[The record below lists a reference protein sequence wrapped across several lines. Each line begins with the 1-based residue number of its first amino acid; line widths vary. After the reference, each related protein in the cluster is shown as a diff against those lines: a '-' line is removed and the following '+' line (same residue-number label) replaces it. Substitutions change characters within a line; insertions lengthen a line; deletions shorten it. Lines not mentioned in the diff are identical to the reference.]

1 MKKKFCLIIALC
13 MAMSVCLGFGLT
25 LTKAN
30 AAETNTVSGL
40 FRMKDGA
47 SVRVGE
53 PYGIRFT
60 TEVGAD
66 YTASLESVH
75 SGKTFKFGTQLKITV
90 DGVTKGMNIEAE
102 KFVDTTEGR
111 LYNTVVTDIPEEF
124 FNTFVTAASY
134 VKVYDG
140 ETLVTTYYADNNG
153 QTRSAAQVASRALA
167 DGKTD
172 AVLSEY
178 VKNAEEFSF
187 GGATG
192 TLMLG
197 KSDLNDYLTV
207 NPSKITP
214 VYRSGDETV
223 ATVDKDGTIT
233 AKKTGEQVLITATL
247 GAKSASC
254 TFTVGNEG
262 IIYQNEEKLGYC
274 GWPTVAKIY
283 DDKLISVWSLR
294 QTHQD
299 PYGKVVGAI
308 SEDNGVTWGEPFTII
323 DTVLDDRD
331 AGVIFWNNK
340 VIVSTVSVSKHIY
353 LNSGNQ
359 EWIDYTNAITDE
371 QEAEALGCK
380 YVIGEMVNGKLTFGE
395 IKKAPAF
402 TPHGMIK
409 LANGDL
415 GYVGYDGY
423 DRETGITKTKITFY
437 SSADG
442 ETWSKVSEVF
452 GANEFL
458 VDKLNEPNAIV
469 LKNGKMI
476 VAVRSESGGI
486 YIAESIDGGVT
497 FSNKRALLPAA
508 ISTPPH
514 LMQMTDGTLVLSYGY
529 RSEPFNIRAIVSK
542 DNGESW
548 SNEIELTSGGVDWD
562 FGYPATIERGNGEL
576 LTVYYQKLSADKK
589 NTALKEI
596 IWTIPENLTY
606 GEKVV
611 ASYDITSAAF
621 VLRTD
626 AQATTLTV
634 GEEGGENVITYSSTA
649 GVWDARAQFSVKML
663 DLVTANRQLGGKA
676 LSLDFKY
683 EGDVSTL
690 QLWCITSEGMKGVT
704 VADLVNNG
712 TATIAYNGYGIG
724 WESVSKG
731 VWYTLYVDLGKFA
744 ANYGEIV
751 YSNTNNSNN
760 CGLQAATISTLK
772 VKGIK
777 FISATDMPALI
788 EAREAFQKF
797 QNCTVTTDAAT
808 GVTTYTAG
816 AGNEY
821 DSRAQFTTVM
831 LNKCV
836 EYYAL
841 TEDYSVSM
849 EFRYTGDVKNMQFWV
864 YKPWPATLTPTLES
878 LVNEGIAIIKKGENQ
893 YRFDQ
898 LVKGEW
904 YTVYVDIHRFGEI
917 VLDGKNNNIGVQ
929 VASLSTIEYK
939 MAKFVPSPEM
949 PIVPFKAVSPS
960 VTLTT
965 ELNNGN
971 VGITTYTNAKADGH
985 WNSRIQLTSAAY
997 IEYVRN
1003 YAAGNKVMSID
1014 LKYEGTVS
1022 EIQFWKMGG
1031 DGGYS
1036 GGTPTFSGLI
1046 SDGTIT
1052 LYKADGTTC
1061 SFSDM
1066 VAGEWYTAKFDMAKF
1081 GALNAGS
1088 GNYGFHMG
1096 CSNATTMQFKNFKF
1110 EDKN

>member
-90 DGVTKGMNIEAE
+90 DGVTRGMNIEAE

-172 AVLSEY
+172 AVLNEY

-223 ATVDKDGTIT
+223 ATVDKDGMIT

-262 IIYQNEEKLGYC
+262 VIYQNEEKLGYC
-274 GWPTVAKIY
+274 GWPSVARIY

-353 LNSGNQ
+353 LNSGNK

-380 YVIGEMVNGKLTFGE
+380 YVIGEMVNGELTFGE

-409 LANGDL
+409 LANGNL

-576 LTVYYQKLSADKK
+576 LTVYYQKLSADKN
-589 NTALKEI
+589 NTALKEV

-606 GEKVV
+606 GDKAVV
-611 ASYDITSAAF
+611 TNDVTSAAF
-621 VLRTD
+621 ALRAD

-634 GEEGGENVITYSSTA
+634 GEEGGENVITYASTA
-649 GVWDARAQFSVKML
+649 SGVWDARAQFSGKML

-676 LSLDFKY
+676 LTLDFKY

-690 QLWCITSEGMKGVT
+690 QLWYYTPGIAAKTLKELIDDK
-704 VADLVNNG
+704 VATL
-712 TATIAYNGYGIG
+712 AHNGYSIG
-724 WESVSKG
+724 WERVSKG
-731 VWYTLYVDLGKFA
+731 VWYTLYVDLDKFA
-744 ANYGEIV
+744 TKYGEIV
-751 YSNTNNSNN
+751 YSASGNN

-772 VKGIK
+772 VKGIG
-777 FISATDMPALI
+777 FISTAEIPALT
-788 EAREAFQKF
+788 EAIDAFQKLET
-797 QNCTVTTDAAT
+797 CTITTDAAT
-808 GVTTYTAG
+808 GITTYTG
-816 AGNEY
+816 GGSG
-821 DSRAQFTTVM
+821 DWQSRAQFTTVM
-831 LNKCV
+831 FNKCV

-841 TEDYSVSM
+841 TEDYFVSM
-849 EFRYTGDVKNMQFWV
+849 EFRYTGDVKDIQFWV
-864 YKPWPATLTPTLES
+864 YAPSVTLTPTLNS
-878 LVNEGIAIIKKGENQ
+878 LIDAGTAIVVADG
-893 YRFDQ
+893 YRFSFGE
-898 LVKGEW
+898 LVKDKW
-904 YTVYVDIHRFGEI
+904 YKIYIDIHKFGAIEI
-917 VLDGKNNNIGVQ
+917 RDPNIGVQ
-929 VASLSTIEYK
+929 VASQTSIQYK
-939 MAKFVPSPEM
+939 MPKFVKNSDIPDAK
-949 PIVPFKAVSPS
+949 VLFPFKAVSPS
-960 VTLTT
+960 VTITT
-965 ELNNGN
+965 ELNNGDA
-971 VGITTYTNAKADGH
+971 ITTYTNTIDNNH
-985 WNSRIQLTSAAY
+985 WDSRIQLTSVAY
-997 IEYVRN
+997 GEYVRN
-1003 YAAGNKVMSID
+1003 YAAGNKVMAFD
-1014 LKYEGTVS
+1014 FKYEGTVS

-1061 SFSDM
+1061 SFADM

>member
-1 MKKKFCLIIALC
+1 MKKKVCLIIALC
-13 MAMSVCLGFGLT
+13 MAMSVCLGLGFT
-25 LTKAN
+25 QTKAN
-30 AAETNTVSGL
+30 AAETNAVSGL

-47 SVRVGE
+47 SVRVVE

-60 TEVGAD
+60 TEVGND

-75 SGKTFKFGTQLKITV
+75 SGKTFKFGTLLKITV
-90 DGVTKGMNIEAE
+90 DGATKGMNIDAE
-102 KFVDTTEGR
+102 KFVDTTDGR
-111 LYNTVVTDIPEEF
+111 LYNTVVTDIPEGF
-124 FNTFVTAASY
+124 FNTFITAESY

-153 QTRSAAQVASRALA
+153 QTRSAAQVASGALA

-172 AVLSEY
+172 AVLSQY
-178 VKNAEEFSF
+178 VKNVEDFSF

-214 VYRSGDETV
+214 VYKSGDETV
-223 ATVDKDGTIT
+223 ATVDKNGIIT

-247 GAKSASC
+247 GTKSASC

-262 IIYQNEEKLGYC
+262 VIYQSEEKLGYC

-308 SEDNGVTWGEPFTII
+308 SEDNGVTWSEPFTII

-340 VIVSTVSVSKHIY
+340 VIVSTFSVSKHIY

-359 EWIDYTNAITDE
+359 EWKDYTNAITDA
-371 QEAEALGCK
+371 QEAEALGFK
-380 YVIGEMVNGKLTFGE
+380 YVIGEMVNGELTFGE

-409 LANGDL
+409 LANGNL
-415 GYVGYDGY
+415 GYVGYDNY
-423 DRETGITKTKITFY
+423 DITTGVKNSRVALF

-452 GANEFL
+452 GINEVL
-458 VDKLNEPNAIV
+458 VDQLNEPNAIV

-486 YIAESIDGGVT
+486 YIAESADDGVT

-508 ISTPPH
+508 KSTPPH
-514 LMQMTDGTLVLSYGY
+514 LMQVTDGTLVLSYGY
-529 RSEPFNIRAIVSK
+529 RSAPYNIRAIVSK

-562 FGYPATIERGNGEL
+562 FGYPSTIERGNGEL

-589 NTALKEI
+589 NTALKEV

-606 GEKVV
+606 GEKAV
-611 ASYDITSAAF
+611 ATYDVTSAAF
-621 VLRTD
+621 ALRTD
-626 AQATTLTV
+626 ANATTLNV
-634 GEEGGENVITYSSTA
+634 GEEGGENVITYASTA
-649 GVWDARAQFSVKML
+649 SNVWDARAQLSGKML

-676 LSLDFKY
+676 LTLDFKY
-683 EGDVSTL
+683 EGDVSDL
-690 QLWCITSEGMKGVT
+690 QLWYYTP
-704 VADLVNNG
+704 G
-712 TATIAYNGYGIG
+712 TAAKTLKELIDDKVATLAHNGYSIG
-724 WESVSKG
+724 WERVSKG
-731 VWYTLYVDLGKFA
+731 VWYTLYVDLDKFA
-744 ANYGEIV
+744 TTYGEIV
-751 YSNTNNSNN
+751 YTASGNN

-772 VKGIK
+772 VKGIE
-777 FISATDMPALI
+777 FISAADIPALT
-788 EAREAFQKF
+788 EAIDAFQKF
-797 QNCTVTTDAAT
+797 QNCTVETDAET
-808 GVTTYTAG
+808 GITTYTG
-816 AGNEY
+816 LSDDWG
-821 DSRAQFTTVM
+821 SRAQFTTVM
-831 LNKCV
+831 FNKCV

-864 YKPWPATLTPTLES
+864 YTPSGTQEPTLNS
-878 LVNEGIAIIKKGENQ
+878 LIDAGTAIVVADG
-893 YRFDQ
+893 YRFS
-898 LVKGEW
+898 
-904 YTVYVDIHRFGEI
+904 FGEI
-917 VLDGKNNNIGVQ
+917 VKDKWYKVYIDIHKFGAIKISDPNIGVQ
-929 VASLSTIEYK
+929 VASQTSIQYK
-939 MAKFVPSPEM
+939 MPEFVKSSDIPDAK
-949 PIVPFKAVSPS
+949 VPFPFNAVSPS

-965 ELNNGN
+965 ELNNGDA
-971 VGITTYTNAKADGH
+971 ITTYTNKPDDDQH
-985 WNSRIQLTSAAY
+985 WNSRVQLTPVAY
-997 IEYVRN
+997 GEYSKN
-1003 YAAGNKVMSID
+1003 YAVGNKVMSID
-1014 LKYEGTVS
+1014 FKYEGTKS
-1022 EIQFWKMGG
+1022 DIYFWRMTAT
-1031 DGGYS
+1031 GGY
-1036 GGTPTFSGLI
+1036 GTESWFSNMI

-1061 SFSDM
+1061 SFADV
-1066 VAGEWYTAKFDMAKF
+1066 VADEWYTAKFDMAKF
-1081 GALNAGS
+1081 GALGTD
-1088 GNYGFHMG
+1088 GTDKYGFHMG
-1096 CSNATTMQFKNFKF
+1096 CSNVTTMQFKNFKF

>member
-13 MAMSVCLGFGLT
+13 MAMSVCLGLGFT
-25 LTKAN
+25 QTKAN
-30 AAETNTVSGL
+30 AAETNAVSGL

-47 SVRVGE
+47 SVRVVE

-60 TEVGAD
+60 TEVGND

-75 SGKTFKFGTQLKITV
+75 SGKTFKFGTLLKITV
-90 DGVTKGMNIEAE
+90 DGVTKGMNIDAE
-102 KFVDTTEGR
+102 KFVDTTDGR
-111 LYNTVVTDIPEEF
+111 LYNTVVTDIPEGF
-124 FNTFVTAASY
+124 FNTFITAESY

-153 QTRSAAQVASRALA
+153 QTRSAAQVASGALA

-178 VKNAEEFSF
+178 VKNVEDFSF

-197 KSDLNDYLTV
+197 KSDLNDYLTI

-214 VYRSGDETV
+214 VYKSGDETV
-223 ATVDKDGTIT
+223 ATVDKNGIIT

-247 GAKSASC
+247 GTKSASC

-262 IIYQNEEKLGYC
+262 VIYQSEEKLGYC

-283 DDKLISVWSLR
+283 DGKLISVWSLR

-308 SEDNGVTWGEPFTII
+308 SEDNGVTWSEPFTII

-340 VIVSTVSVSKHIY
+340 VIVSTFSVSKHIY

-359 EWIDYTNAITDE
+359 EWIDYTNAITDA
-371 QEAEALGCK
+371 QEAEALGLK
-380 YVIGEMVNGKLTFGE
+380 YVIGEMVNGELTFGE

-415 GYVGYDGY
+415 GYVGYDNY
-423 DRETGITKTKITFY
+423 DITTGVKNSRVAFF

-452 GANEFL
+452 GTNEVL
-458 VDKLNEPNAIV
+458 VDQLNEPNAIV

-486 YIAESIDGGVT
+486 YIAESTDDGVT

-508 ISTPPH
+508 KSTPPH
-514 LMQMTDGTLVLSYGY
+514 LMQTTDGTLVLSYGY
-529 RSEPFNIRAIVSK
+529 RSAPYNIRAIVSK

-589 NTALKEI
+589 NTALKEV

-621 VLRTD
+621 CLKSRSK
-626 AQATTLTV
+626 ATLDV
-634 GEEGGENVITYSSTA
+634 NEENGEKVITYTSTIKDHWNERVELT
-649 GVWDARAQFSVKML
+649 GKML
-663 DLVTANRQLGGKA
+663 DLIVANREIGGKA
-676 LSLDFKY
+676 LTLDFKY
-683 EGDVSTL
+683 EGDVDTL
-690 QLWCITSEGMKGVT
+690 QLWYYKPGVT
-704 VADLVNNG
+704 AKTLKELIDDKVATL
-712 TATIAYNGYGIG
+712 AHNGYNIG
-724 WESVSKG
+724 WERVLKG
-731 VWYTLYVDLGKFA
+731 VWYTLYVDLDKFA
-744 ANYGEIV
+744 TTYGEIV
-751 YSNTNNSNN
+751 YSASGND
-760 CGLQAATISTLK
+760 CGLQAATKSTLK
-772 VKGIK
+772 VKGIE
-777 FISATDMPALI
+777 FISLSDIPALTETI
-788 EAREAFQKF
+788 DAFQKF

-816 AGNEY
+816 ASSEW
-821 DSRAQFTTVM
+821 DSRAQFTTAM
-831 LNKCV
+831 FNKCV

-841 TEDYSVSM
+841 TEDYSVSI

-864 YKPWPATLTPTLES
+864 YAPSGTLQPTLES
-878 LVNEGIAIIKKGENQ
+878 LVNEGVAIIKKGENQ

-917 VLDGKNNNIGVQ
+917 VLDGTNNNIGVQ

-939 MAKFVPSPEM
+939 MAKFVPSPKM
-949 PIVPFKAVSPS
+949 PIVPFNAVSPS

-965 ELNNGN
+965 ELNNGDA
-971 VGITTYTNAKADGH
+971 ITTYTNKPDDSQA
-985 WNSRIQLTSAAY
+985 WNSRIQLTPVAY
-997 IEYVRN
+997 GEYVRK
-1003 YAAGNKVMSID
+1003 YAAGNKVMAFD
-1014 LKYEGTVS
+1014 FKYEGTVS
-1022 EIQFWKMGG
+1022 DIYFWRM
-1031 DGGYS
+1031 DTTGGY
-1036 GGTPTFSGLI
+1036 GDQYWFSGLI

-1061 SFSDM
+1061 AFADV

-1088 GNYGFHMG
+1088 GHYGFHMG
-1096 CSNATTMQFKNFKF
+1096 CSNVTTMQFKNFKF

>member
-223 ATVDKDGTIT
+223 ATVDKNGMIT

-247 GAKSASC
+247 GTKSASC

-262 IIYQNEEKLGYC
+262 VIYQNEEKLGYC

-589 NTALKEI
+589 NTALKEV

-634 GEEGGENVITYSSTA
+634 GEEGGENVITYASTA
-649 GVWDARAQFSVKML
+649 DNVYNARAQFSVKML

-704 VADLVNNG
+704 VDDLVNNG

-731 VWYTLYVDLGKFA
+731 VWYTLYVDLDKFA
-744 ANYGEIV
+744 TAYGDIV
-751 YSNTNNSNN
+751 YSNSGNSNN

-772 VKGIK
+772 VKGIE
-777 FISATDMPALI
+777 FISAADIPALT
-788 EAREAFQKF
+788 EAIDAFQKLET
-797 QNCTVTTDAAT
+797 CTITTDAAT
-808 GVTTYTAG
+808 GITTYTG
-816 AGNEY
+816 GGSG
-821 DSRAQFTTVM
+821 DWQSRAQFTTVM
-831 LNKCV
+831 FNKCV

-849 EFRYTGDVKNMQFWV
+849 EFRYTGDVKDIQFWV
-864 YKPWPATLTPTLES
+864 YAPSVTLTPTLNS
-878 LVNEGIAIIKKGENQ
+878 LIDAGTAIVVADG
-893 YRFDQ
+893 YRFSFSE
-898 LVKGEW
+898 LVKDKW
-904 YTVYVDIHRFGEI
+904 YKIYIDIHKFGAIEI
-917 VLDGKNNNIGVQ
+917 RDPNIGVQ
-929 VASLSTIEYK
+929 VASQTSIQYK
-939 MAKFVPSPEM
+939 MPKFVKNSDIPDAK
-949 PIVPFKAVSPS
+949 VLFPFKAVSPS

-965 ELNNGN
+965 ELNNGDA
-971 VGITTYTNAKADGH
+971 ITTYTNTIDNNH
-985 WNSRIQLTSAAY
+985 WDSRIQLTSVAY
-997 IEYVRN
+997 GEYVRN
-1003 YAAGNKVMSID
+1003 YAAGNKVMAFD
-1014 LKYEGTVS
+1014 FKYEGTVS

-1061 SFSDM
+1061 SKM

>member
-1 MKKKFCLIIALC
+1 MKKKFWLIIALC
-13 MAMSVCLGFGLT
+13 MAMSVCLGLGFT
-25 LTKAN
+25 QTKAN

-47 SVRVGE
+47 SVRVAQ

-75 SGKTFKFGTQLKITV
+75 SGKTFKFGTQLKITAA
-90 DGVTKGMNIEAE
+90 DGATKGMNIEAE
-102 KFVDTTEGR
+102 KFVDTTDGR

-153 QTRSAAQVASRALA
+153 QTRSAAQVASLALA

-178 VKNAEEFSF
+178 VKNAEDFSF

-223 ATVDKDGTIT
+223 ATVDKDGMIT
-233 AKKTGEQVLITATL
+233 AKKTGGQVLITATL
-247 GAKSASC
+247 GNKSATC

-262 IIYQNEEKLGYC
+262 VIYQSEEKLGYC

-308 SEDNGVTWGEPFTII
+308 SEDNGVSWSEPFTII

-340 VIVSTVSVSKHIY
+340 VIVSTFSVSKHIY

-359 EWIDYTNAITDE
+359 EWIDYTNAITDA
-371 QEAEALGCK
+371 QEAEALGFK
-380 YVIGEMVNGKLTFGE
+380 YVIGEMVNGELTFGE

-409 LANGDL
+409 LANGNL
-415 GYVGYDGY
+415 GYVGYDNY
-423 DRETGITKTKITFY
+423 DITTGVKNSRVALF

-452 GANEFL
+452 GTNEVL
-458 VDKLNEPNAIV
+458 VDQLNEPNAIV

-476 VAVRSESGGI
+476 VAVRSESGI
-486 YIAESIDGGVT
+486 YIAESTDGGVT

-508 ISTPPH
+508 INTPPH
-514 LMQMTDGTLVLSYGY
+514 LMQVTDGTLVLSYGY
-529 RSEPFNIRAIVSK
+529 RSEPYNIRAIVSK

-589 NTALKEI
+589 NTALKEV

-606 GEKVV
+606 GDKAVV
-611 ASYDITSAAF
+611 TNDVTSAAF
-621 VLRTD
+621 ALRAD
-626 AQATTLTV
+626 AKATTLTV
-634 GEEGGENVITYSSTA
+634 GEEGGENVITYASTA
-649 GVWDARAQFSVKML
+649 SGVWDARAQLSGKML

-676 LSLDFKY
+676 LTLDFKY

-690 QLWCITSEGMKGVT
+690 QLWYYTPGIAAKTLKELIDDK
-704 VADLVNNG
+704 VATLARD
-712 TATIAYNGYGIG
+712 GYSIG
-724 WESVSKG
+724 WERVSKG
-731 VWYTLYVDLGKFA
+731 VWYTLYVDLDKFA
-744 ANYGEIV
+744 TKYGEIV
-751 YSNTNNSNN
+751 YSASGNN

-772 VKGIK
+772 VKGIE
-777 FISATDMPALI
+777 FISAAEIPALT
-788 EAREAFQKF
+788 EAIDAFQKF
-797 QNCTVTTDAAT
+797 QNCTVETDAET
-808 GVTTYTAG
+808 GITTYTG
-816 AGNEY
+816 LSDDWG
-821 DSRAQFTTVM
+821 SRAQFTM
-831 LNKCV
+831 AMFNKCV
-836 EYYAL
+836 EYYEL

-864 YKPWPATLTPTLES
+864 YTPSGTQAPTLNS
-878 LVNEGIAIIKKGENQ
+878 LIDAGTAVVVADG
-893 YRFDQ
+893 YRFSFGE
-898 LVKGEW
+898 LVKDKW
-904 YTVYVDIHRFGEI
+904 YKVYIDIHKFGAI
-917 VLDGKNNNIGVQ
+917 KISDPNIGVQ
-929 VASLSTIEYK
+929 VASQTSIQYKMPEFVKSSDIPVAKEPLIPFEKVSAGVALSTVYRDG
-939 MAKFVPSPEM
+939 AF
-949 PIVPFKAVSPS
+949 
-960 VTLTT
+960 
-965 ELNNGN
+965 
-971 VGITTYTNAKADGH
+971 ITSYTGTSSD
-985 WNSRIQLTSAAY
+985 WDSRIQLTDNAFAKY
-997 IEYVRN
+997 TEN
-1003 YAAGNKVMSID
+1003 YNAGNAFMSFDIKFVGAVAD
-1014 LKYEGTVS
+1014 F
-1022 EIQFWKMGG
+1022 QFWKMNAS
-1031 DGGYS
+1031 GGY
-1036 GGTPTFSGLI
+1036 GETPTLSGLI
-1046 SDGTIT
+1046 SSGVVIV
-1052 LYKADGTTC
+1052 YKNGESCTYKEI
-1061 SFSDM
+1061 
-1066 VAGEWYTAKFDMAKF
+1066 VVGEWYTLQFDMSLF
-1081 GALNAGS
+1081 GALGTNES
-1088 GNYGFHMG
+1088 NHGFQFG
-1096 CSNATTMQFKNFKF
+1096 AQTSIEFKNFEFVTK
-1110 EDKN
+1110 

>member
-1 MKKKFCLIIALC
+1 MKKKFWLILALC
-13 MAMSVCLGFGLT
+13 MAMSVCLGLGFT
-25 LTKAN
+25 QTKAN

-47 SVRVGE
+47 SVRVAQ

-75 SGKTFKFGTQLKITV
+75 SGKTFKFGTQLKITAA
-90 DGVTKGMNIEAE
+90 DGATKGMNIEAE
-102 KFVDTTEGR
+102 KFVDTTDGR

-153 QTRSAAQVASRALA
+153 QTRSAAQVASLALA

-178 VKNAEEFSF
+178 VKNAEDFSF

-207 NPSKITP
+207 NPSKIAP

-223 ATVDKDGTIT
+223 ATVDKDGMIT
-233 AKKTGEQVLITATL
+233 AKKTGGQVLITATL
-247 GAKSASC
+247 GNKSASC

-262 IIYQNEEKLGYC
+262 VIYQNEEKLGYC
-274 GWPTVAKIY
+274 GWPSVARIY

-294 QTHQD
+294 QTHRD

-380 YVIGEMVNGKLTFGE
+380 YVIGEMVNGELTFGE
-395 IKKAPAF
+395 IKKAPSF
-402 TPHGMIK
+402 TPHGMIE

-423 DRETGITKTKITFY
+423 DRENGITKSKIVFY

-442 ETWSKVSEVF
+442 ETWSKVSDVF

-458 VDKLNEPNAIV
+458 VDQLNEPNAIV

-486 YIAESIDGGVT
+486 YIAESADSGVT

-514 LMQMTDGTLVLSYGY
+514 LMQMNDGTLVLSYGY

-562 FGYPATIERGNGEL
+562 FGYPSTIERGNSEL
-576 LTVYYQKLSADKK
+576 LTVYYQKLSADKN
-589 NTALKEI
+589 NTALKEV
-596 IWTIPENLTY
+596 IWTIPENLIY

-611 ASYDITSAAF
+611 ASSDITSAAF
-621 VLRTD
+621 CLKSGSK
-626 AQATTLTV
+626 ATLDV
-634 GEEGGENVITYSSTA
+634 NEENGEKVITYTSTVKDHWNERVELT
-649 GVWDARAQFSVKML
+649 GKML
-663 DLVTANRQLGGKA
+663 DLIVANRELGGKA
-676 LSLDFKY
+676 LTLDFKY
-683 EGDVSTL
+683 EGDVDTL
-690 QLWCITSEGMKGVT
+690 QLWYYVPGVAAVT
-704 VADLVNNG
+704 LKDLVDKKV
-712 TATIAYNGYGIG
+712 ATIAQNGYSVG
-724 WESVSKG
+724 WNRVTKG

-744 ANYGEIV
+744 SEYGEIAYV
-751 YSNTNNSNN
+751 ASGFN
-760 CGLQAATISTLK
+760 CGLQAATRSTLK
-772 VKGIK
+772 VKGVN
-777 FISATDMPALI
+777 FISPTDMPALT
-788 EAREAFQKF
+788 EAIDAFEKF
-797 QNCTVTTDAAT
+797 ESATSIVTDYET
-808 GVTTYTAG
+808 GISTYTTTAG
-816 AGNEY
+816 
-821 DSRAQFTTVM
+821 DDWSSRVQFTTAM
-831 LNKCV
+831 FDKCN

-841 TEDYSVSM
+841 AEDYSVGI
-849 EFRYTGDVKNMQFWV
+849 EFRFVGDVKNVQLWC
-864 YKPWPATLTPTLES
+864 YQSGATNAPTLAS
-878 LVNEGIAIIKKGENQ
+878 LVTSGTAIITKGG
-893 YRFDQ
+893 YSVGFDQ
-898 LVKGEW
+898 LGKGEW
-904 YTVYVDIHRFGEI
+904 YKVYVDIHKFGVIEI
-917 VLDGKNNNIGVQ
+917 NGRNRGVQ
-929 VASLSTIEYK
+929 VASVSTIEYK
-939 MAKFVPSPEM
+939 MPEFIKNSEI
-949 PIVPFKAVSPS
+949 PATTTVLAPFEKVS
-960 VTLTT
+960 
-965 ELNNGN
+965 NGISFGM
-971 VGITTYTNAKADGH
+971 VATDSGLLVDYTGANGD
-985 WNSRIQLTSAAY
+985 WDSRIQLTAATY
-997 IEYVRN
+997 QLYSEN
-1003 YAAGNKVMSID
+1003 YAAGNKVMAFD
-1014 LKYEGTVS
+1014 FNYVNAVS
-1022 EIQFWKMGG
+1022 DMQFWKMKD
-1031 DGGYS
+1031 DGRYGA
-1036 GGTPTFSGLI
+1036 TPTLSGLI
-1046 SDGTIT
+1046 ADGTVT
-1052 LYKADGTTC
+1052 VYKADGSVC
-1061 SFSDM
+1061 AFKDLA
-1066 VAGEWYTAKFDMAKF
+1066 AGEWYTAKFDIEKF
-1081 GALNAGS
+1081 GALGTNS
-1088 GNYGFHMG
+1088 SNHGFHMG
-1096 CSNATTMQFKNFKF
+1096 CGGTRIQFRNFKF

>member
-1 MKKKFCLIIALC
+1 MKKKFWLIIALC
-13 MAMSVCLGFGLT
+13 MAMSVCLGLGFT
-25 LTKAN
+25 QTKAN

-47 SVRVGE
+47 SVRVAQ

-75 SGKTFKFGTQLKITV
+75 SGKTFKFGTQLKITAA

-178 VKNAEEFSF
+178 VKNAEDFSF

-223 ATVDKDGTIT
+223 ATVDKDGMIT
-233 AKKTGEQVLITATL
+233 AKKTGGQVLITATL
-247 GAKSASC
+247 GNKSATC

-262 IIYQNEEKLGYC
+262 VIYQNEEKLGYC

-371 QEAEALGCK
+371 QEAEALGFK
-380 YVIGEMVNGKLTFGE
+380 YVIGEMVNGELSFGE

-497 FSNKRALLPAA
+497 FSNKRALLSAA

-529 RSEPFNIRAIVSK
+529 RSEPYNIRAIVSK

-562 FGYPATIERGNGEL
+562 FGYPSTIERGNGEL

-589 NTALKEI
+589 NTALKEV

-606 GEKVV
+606 GEKAVV
-611 ASYDITSAAF
+611 TNDVTSAAF
-621 VLRTD
+621 ALRAD

-634 GEEGGENVITYSSTA
+634 GEEGGENVITYVSTA
-649 GVWDARAQFSVKML
+649 SGVWDARAQLSGKML

-676 LSLDFKY
+676 LTLDFKY

-690 QLWCITSEGMKGVT
+690 QLWYYTPGIAAKTLKELIDDN
-704 VADLVNNG
+704 VATL
-712 TATIAYNGYGIG
+712 AYDGYSIG
-724 WESVSKG
+724 WERVSKG
-731 VWYTLYVDLGKFA
+731 VWYALYVDLDKFA
-744 ANYGEIV
+744 TTYGEIV
-751 YSNTNNSNN
+751 YSASGNN

-772 VKGIK
+772 VKGIE
-777 FISATDMPALI
+777 FISAAEIPALT
-788 EAREAFQKF
+788 EAIDAFQTF
-797 QNCTVTTDAAT
+797 QNCTVETDAET
-808 GVTTYTAG
+808 GITTYTG
-816 AGNEY
+816 LSDDWG
-821 DSRAQFTTVM
+821 SRAQFTM
-831 LNKCV
+831 AMFNKCV

-864 YKPWPATLTPTLES
+864 YTPSGTQAPTLNS
-878 LVNEGIAIIKKGENQ
+878 LIDAGTAVVVADG
-893 YRFDQ
+893 YRFSFGE
-898 LVKGEW
+898 LVKDKW
-904 YTVYVDIHRFGEI
+904 YKVYIDIHKFGAI
-917 VLDGKNNNIGVQ
+917 KISDPNIGVQ
-929 VASLSTIEYK
+929 VASQTSIQYKMPEFVKNSDIPVAKEPLIPFEKVSAGVALSTVYRDG
-939 MAKFVPSPEM
+939 AF
-949 PIVPFKAVSPS
+949 
-960 VTLTT
+960 
-965 ELNNGN
+965 
-971 VGITTYTNAKADGH
+971 ITSYTGTSSD
-985 WNSRIQLTSAAY
+985 WDSRIQLTDNAFAKY
-997 IEYVRN
+997 TEN
-1003 YAAGNKVMSID
+1003 YNAGNAFMTFDI
-1014 LKYEGTVS
+1014 KYVGAVADF
-1022 EIQFWKMGG
+1022 QFWKMNAS
-1031 DGGYS
+1031 GGY
-1036 GGTPTFSGLI
+1036 GETPTLSGLI
-1046 SDGTIT
+1046 SSGVVIV
-1052 LYKADGTTC
+1052 YKNGESCTYKEI
-1061 SFSDM
+1061 
-1066 VAGEWYTAKFDMAKF
+1066 VVGEWYTLQFDMSLF
-1081 GALNAGS
+1081 GALGTNES
-1088 GNYGFHMG
+1088 NHGFQFG
-1096 CSNATTMQFKNFKF
+1096 AQTSIEFKNFEFVTK
-1110 EDKN
+1110 

>member
-1 MKKKFCLIIALC
+1 MKKKFWLIIALC
-13 MAMSVCLGFGLT
+13 MAMSVCLGLGFT
-25 LTKAN
+25 QTKAN

-47 SVRVGE
+47 SVRVAQ

-75 SGKTFKFGTQLKITV
+75 SGKTFKFGTQLKITAA

-178 VKNAEEFSF
+178 VKNAEDFSF

-223 ATVDKDGTIT
+223 ATVDKDGMIT
-233 AKKTGEQVLITATL
+233 AKKTGGQVLITATL
-247 GAKSASC
+247 GNKSATC

-308 SEDNGVTWGEPFTII
+308 SEDNGVTWSEPFTII

-340 VIVSTVSVSKHIY
+340 VIVSTFSVSKHIY

-371 QEAEALGCK
+371 QEAEALGFK
-380 YVIGEMVNGKLTFGE
+380 YVIGEMANGKLTFGE
-395 IKKAPAF
+395 IKIAPAF

-415 GYVGYDGY
+415 GYVGYDNY
-423 DRETGITKTKITFY
+423 DISTGVKNSRVAFF

-452 GANEFL
+452 GTNEVL
-458 VDKLNEPNAIV
+458 VDQLNEPNAIV

-476 VAVRSESGGI
+476 VAVRSESGI
-486 YIAESIDGGVT
+486 YIAESTDGGVT

-508 ISTPPH
+508 KSTPPH

-529 RSEPFNIRAIVSK
+529 RSEPYNIRAIVSK

-562 FGYPATIERGNGEL
+562 FGYPSTIERGNGEL

-589 NTALKEI
+589 NTALKEV

-606 GEKVV
+606 GEKAVV
-611 ASYDITSAAF
+611 TNDVTSAAF
-621 VLRTD
+621 ALRAD
-626 AQATTLTV
+626 AKATTLTV
-634 GEEGGENVITYSSTA
+634 GEEGGENVITYASTA
-649 GVWDARAQFSVKML
+649 SGVWDARAQLSGKML

-676 LSLDFKY
+676 LTLDFKY
-683 EGDVSTL
+683 EGDVSAL
-690 QLWCITSEGMKGVT
+690 QLWYYTPGIAAKTLKELIDDK
-704 VADLVNNG
+704 VATL
-712 TATIAYNGYGIG
+712 AYDGYSIG
-724 WESVSKG
+724 WERVSKG
-731 VWYTLYVDLGKFA
+731 VWYTLYVDLDKFA
-744 ANYGEIV
+744 TTYGDIV
-751 YSNTNNSNN
+751 YSASGNN

-772 VKGIK
+772 VKGIE
-777 FISATDMPALI
+777 FISAAEIPALT
-788 EAREAFQKF
+788 EAIDAFQKF
-797 QNCTVTTDAAT
+797 QNCTVETDAET
-808 GVTTYTAG
+808 GITTYTG
-816 AGNEY
+816 LSDDWG
-821 DSRAQFTTVM
+821 SRAQFTM
-831 LNKCV
+831 AMFNKCV

-864 YKPWPATLTPTLES
+864 YTPSSGTQAPTLNS
-878 LVNEGIAIIKKGENQ
+878 LIDAGTAVVVADG
-893 YRFDQ
+893 YRFSFGE
-898 LVKGEW
+898 LVKDKW
-904 YTVYVDIHRFGEI
+904 YKVYINIHKFGAI
-917 VLDGKNNNIGVQ
+917 KISDPNIGVQ
-929 VASLSTIEYK
+929 VASQTSIQYKMPEFVKNSDIPVAKEPLIPFEKVSAGVALSTVYRDG
-939 MAKFVPSPEM
+939 AF
-949 PIVPFKAVSPS
+949 
-960 VTLTT
+960 
-965 ELNNGN
+965 
-971 VGITTYTNAKADGH
+971 ITSYTGTSSD
-985 WNSRIQLTSAAY
+985 WDSRIQLTDNAFAKY
-997 IEYVRN
+997 TEN
-1003 YAAGNKVMSID
+1003 YNAGNAFMTFDI
-1014 LKYEGTVS
+1014 KYVGAVADF
-1022 EIQFWKMGG
+1022 QFWKMNAS
-1031 DGGYS
+1031 GGY
-1036 GGTPTFSGLI
+1036 GETPTLSGLI
-1046 SDGTIT
+1046 SSGVVIV
-1052 LYKADGTTC
+1052 YKNGESCTYKEI
-1061 SFSDM
+1061 
-1066 VAGEWYTAKFDMAKF
+1066 VVGEWYTLQFDMSLF
-1081 GALNAGS
+1081 GALGTNES
-1088 GNYGFHMG
+1088 NHGFQFG
-1096 CSNATTMQFKNFKF
+1096 AQTSIEFKNFEFVTK
-1110 EDKN
+1110 

>member
-1 MKKKFCLIIALC
+1 MKKKFWLIIALC
-13 MAMSVCLGFGLT
+13 MAMSVCLGLGFT
-25 LTKAN
+25 QTKAN

-47 SVRVGE
+47 SVRVAQ

-75 SGKTFKFGTQLKITV
+75 SGKTFKFGTQLKITAA

-178 VKNAEEFSF
+178 VKNAEDFSF

-223 ATVDKDGTIT
+223 ATVDKDGMIT
-233 AKKTGEQVLITATL
+233 AKKTGGQVLITATL
-247 GAKSASC
+247 GNKSATC

-262 IIYQNEEKLGYC
+262 VIYQSEEKLGYC

-380 YVIGEMVNGKLTFGE
+380 YVIGELVNGELTFGE

-476 VAVRSESGGI
+476 VAVRSESGI
-486 YIAESIDGGVT
+486 YIAESTDGGVT
-497 FSNKRALLPAA
+497 FSNKRALLSAA

-529 RSEPFNIRAIVSK
+529 RSEPYNIRAIVSK

-589 NTALKEI
+589 NTALKEV

-606 GEKVV
+606 GDKAVV
-611 ASYDITSAAF
+611 TNDVTSAAF
-621 VLRTD
+621 ALRAD

-634 GEEGGENVITYSSTA
+634 GEEGGENVITYASTA
-649 GVWDARAQFSVKML
+649 DNVYNARAQLSGKML
-663 DLVTANRQLGGKA
+663 DLITANRQLGGKA
-676 LSLDFKY
+676 LTLDFKY

-690 QLWCITSEGMKGVT
+690 QLWYYTPGIAAKTLKELIDDK
-704 VADLVNNG
+704 VATL
-712 TATIAYNGYGIG
+712 AYNGYSIG
-724 WESVSKG
+724 WERVSKG
-731 VWYTLYVDLGKFA
+731 VWYTLYVDLDKFA
-744 ANYGEIV
+744 AKYGEIV
-751 YSNTNNSNN
+751 YSASGND

-772 VKGIK
+772 VKGIE
-777 FISATDMPALI
+777 FISAAEIPALT
-788 EAREAFQKF
+788 EAIDAFQKF
-797 QNCTVTTDAAT
+797 QNCTVETDAET
-808 GVTTYTAG
+808 GITTYTG
-816 AGNEY
+816 LSDDWG
-821 DSRAQFTTVM
+821 SRAQFTM
-831 LNKCV
+831 AMFNKCV

-864 YKPWPATLTPTLES
+864 YTPSSGTQAPTLNS
-878 LVNEGIAIIKKGENQ
+878 LIDAGTAVVVADG
-893 YRFDQ
+893 YRFSFGE
-898 LVKGEW
+898 LVKDKW
-904 YTVYVDIHRFGEI
+904 YKVYIDIHKFGAI
-917 VLDGKNNNIGVQ
+917 KISDPNIGVQ
-929 VASLSTIEYK
+929 VASQTSIQYKMPEFVKNSDIPVAKEPLIPFEKVSAGVALSTVYRDG
-939 MAKFVPSPEM
+939 AF
-949 PIVPFKAVSPS
+949 
-960 VTLTT
+960 
-965 ELNNGN
+965 
-971 VGITTYTNAKADGH
+971 ITSYTGTSSD
-985 WNSRIQLTSAAY
+985 WDSRIQLTDNAFAKY
-997 IEYVRN
+997 TEN
-1003 YAAGNKVMSID
+1003 YNAGNAFMTFDIRYVGAVAD
-1014 LKYEGTVS
+1014 F
-1022 EIQFWKMGG
+1022 QFWKMNAS
-1031 DGGYS
+1031 GGY
-1036 GGTPTFSGLI
+1036 GETPTLSGLI
-1046 SDGTIT
+1046 SSGVVIV
-1052 LYKADGTTC
+1052 YKNGESCTYKEI
-1061 SFSDM
+1061 
-1066 VAGEWYTAKFDMAKF
+1066 VVGEWYTLQFDMSLF
-1081 GALNAGS
+1081 GALGTNES
-1088 GNYGFHMG
+1088 NHGFQFG
-1096 CSNATTMQFKNFKF
+1096 AQTSIEFKNFEFVTK
-1110 EDKN
+1110 

>member
-13 MAMSVCLGFGLT
+13 MAMSVCLGLGFT
-25 LTKAN
+25 QTKAN
-30 AAETNTVSGL
+30 AAETNAVSGL

-47 SVRVGE
+47 SVRVVE

-60 TEVGAD
+60 TEVGND

-75 SGKTFKFGTQLKITV
+75 SGKTFKFGTLLKITV
-90 DGVTKGMNIEAE
+90 DGVTKGMNIDAE
-102 KFVDTTEGR
+102 KFVDTTDGR
-111 LYNTVVTDIPEEF
+111 LYHTVVTDIPEGF
-124 FNTFVTAASY
+124 FNTFITAESY

-153 QTRSAAQVASRALA
+153 QTRSAAQVASGALA

-178 VKNAEEFSF
+178 VKNVEDFSF
-187 GGATG
+187 GGTTG

-214 VYRSGDETV
+214 VYKSGDETV
-223 ATVDKDGTIT
+223 ATVDKNGIIT

-247 GAKSASC
+247 GTKSASC

-262 IIYQNEEKLGYC
+262 VIYQSEEKLGYC
-274 GWPTVAKIY
+274 GWPSVAKIY

-294 QTHQD
+294 QKHRD

-308 SEDNGVTWGEPFTII
+308 SEDNGVTWSEPFTII

-331 AGVIFWNNK
+331 AGVIFWKNK
-340 VIVSTVSVSKHIY
+340 VIVSTVSVAKSIY

-371 QEAEALGCK
+371 QEAEALGCN
-380 YVIGEMVNGKLTFGE
+380 YVIGEMVNGELTFGA
-395 IKKAPAF
+395 IKKAPSF
-402 TPHGMIK
+402 TPHGMIQ
-409 LANGDL
+409 LANGEL

-423 DRETGITKTKITFY
+423 DRKNGITESKIVFY

-458 VDKLNEPNAIV
+458 VDQLDEPNAIV

-476 VAVRSESGGI
+476 VTVRSKSGI
-486 YIAESIDGGVT
+486 YIAESTNDGVT

-508 ISTPPH
+508 IDTPPH
-514 LMQMTDGTLVLSYGY
+514 LMQTTDGTLVLSYGY
-529 RSEPFNIRAIVSK
+529 RNAPYNIRAIVSK

-576 LTVYYQKLSADKK
+576 FTVYYQKLSADKK
-589 NTALKEI
+589 NTALKEV

-606 GEKVV
+606 GAKAV
-611 ASYDITSAAF
+611 SDYDLTSAAF
-621 VLRTD
+621 CLKSGSK
-626 AQATTLTV
+626 ATLDV
-634 GEEGGENVITYSSTA
+634 NEENGEKVITYTSTIKDHWNERVELT
-649 GVWDARAQFSVKML
+649 GKML
-663 DLVTANRQLGGKA
+663 DLIVANRELGDKV
-676 LSLDFKY
+676 LTLDFKY
-683 EGDVSTL
+683 EGDVDTL
-690 QLWCITSEGMKGVT
+690 QLWYYTPGVT
-704 VADLVNNG
+704 AKTLKELIDDKVATLACD
-712 TATIAYNGYGIG
+712 GYSIG
-724 WESVSKG
+724 WERVSKG
-731 VWYTLYVDLGKFA
+731 VWYTLYVDLDKFA
-744 ANYGEIV
+744 TKYGEIV
-751 YSNTNNSNN
+751 YSASGNN
-760 CGLQAATISTLK
+760 CGLQAATKSTLK
-772 VKGIK
+772 VKGIE
-777 FISATDMPALI
+777 FIFLSDIPALTETI
-788 EAREAFQKF
+788 DAFQKF

-816 AGNEY
+816 ASSEW
-821 DSRAQFTTVM
+821 DSRAQFTTAM
-831 LNKCV
+831 FNKCV

-864 YKPWPATLTPTLES
+864 YTPSGTLTPTLES
-878 LVNEGIAIIKKGENQ
+878 LVNDCTAIIKKGENQ

-917 VLDGKNNNIGVQ
+917 VKNGTNNIGVQ
-929 VASLSTIEYK
+929 VASLTTIEYK
-939 MAKFVPSPEM
+939 MPKFVPSPKM
-949 PIVPFKAVSPS
+949 PLIPFEKVSGGI
-960 VTLTT
+960 TFTT
-965 ELNNGN
+965 ELNNGDVTIN
-971 VGITTYTNAKADGH
+971 YVGAGSD
-985 WNSRIQLTSAAY
+985 WDSRIQLTPVAY
-997 IEYVRN
+997 GEYSKN
-1003 YAAGNKVMSID
+1003 YTAGNKIMAFD
-1014 LKYEGTVS
+1014 FKYEETVRN
-1022 EIQFWKMGG
+1022 IQFWKMNSAGSVNGG
-1031 DGGYS
+1031 A
-1036 GGTPTFSGLI
+1036 PTLSALVGN
-1046 SDGTIT
+1046 GVT

-1061 SFSDM
+1061 AYADM
-1066 VAGEWYTAKFDMAKF
+1066 VAGEWYTAKFDIASF
-1081 GALNAGS
+1081 GALGKENKEN
-1088 GNYGFHMG
+1088 GNCGFQIG
-1096 CSNATTMQFKNFKF
+1096 CANTAIQFKNFKF

>member
-13 MAMSVCLGFGLT
+13 MAMSVCLGLGFT
-25 LTKAN
+25 QTKAN
-30 AAETNTVSGL
+30 AAETNAVSGL

-47 SVRVGE
+47 SVRVVE

-60 TEVGAD
+60 TEVGND
-66 YTASLESVH
+66 YTASLESIH
-75 SGKTFKFGTQLKITV
+75 SGKTFKFGTLLKITV
-90 DGVTKGMNIEAE
+90 DGVTKGMNIDAE
-102 KFVDTTEGR
+102 KFVDTTDGR
-111 LYNTVVTDIPEEF
+111 LYNTVVTDIPEGF
-124 FNTFVTAASY
+124 FNTFITAESY

-153 QTRSAAQVASRALA
+153 QTRSAAQVASGALA

-178 VKNAEEFSF
+178 VKNVEDFSF
-187 GGATG
+187 GGSTG

-214 VYRSGDETV
+214 VYKSEDETV
-223 ATVDKDGTIT
+223 ATVDKNGIIT

-247 GAKSASC
+247 GTKSASC

-262 IIYQNEEKLGYC
+262 VIYQSEEKLGYC

-294 QTHQD
+294 QTHRD

-308 SEDNGVTWGEPFTII
+308 SEDNGVTWSEPFTII

-340 VIVSTVSVSKHIY
+340 VIVSTVSVAKSIY

-359 EWIDYTNAITDE
+359 EWINYTNAITDE
-371 QEAEALGCK
+371 QEAEALGCN
-380 YVIGEMVNGKLTFGE
+380 YVIGEMVNGELTFGA
-395 IKKAPAF
+395 IKKAPSF
-402 TPHGMIK
+402 TPHGMIQ

-423 DRETGITKTKITFY
+423 DRENGITKSKIVFY

-442 ETWSKVSEVF
+442 ETWSKVSDVF

-458 VDKLNEPNAIV
+458 ADQLNEPNAIV
-469 LKNGKMI
+469 LKNGKML
-476 VAVRSESGGI
+476 VAVRSESNGI
-486 YIAESIDGGVT
+486 YLAESNDDGVT
-497 FSNKRALLPAA
+497 FSNKRVLLPAA
-508 ISTPPH
+508 ITTPPH
-514 LMQMTDGTLVLSYGY
+514 LMQTTDGTLVLSYGY
-529 RSEPFNIRAIVSK
+529 RNAPYNIRAIVSK

-589 NTALKEI
+589 NTALKEV

-606 GEKVV
+606 GDKAVV
-611 ASYDITSAAF
+611 TYDVTSAAF
-621 VLRTD
+621 ALRTD
-626 AQATTLTV
+626 AKATTLTV
-634 GEEGGENVITYSSTA
+634 GEEGGENVITYASTA
-649 GVWDARAQFSVKML
+649 SGVWDARAQLSGKML

-676 LSLDFKY
+676 LTLDFKY

-690 QLWCITSEGMKGVT
+690 QLWYYTPDIAAKTLKELIDDK
-704 VADLVNNG
+704 VATL
-712 TATIAYNGYGIG
+712 AHNGYSIG
-724 WESVSKG
+724 WERVSKG

-744 ANYGEIV
+744 TTYGEIV
-751 YSNTNNSNN
+751 YTASGNN

-772 VKGIK
+772 VKGIE
-777 FISATDMPALI
+777 FISLSDIPALT
-788 EAREAFQKF
+788 EAIDAFQKF
-797 QNCTVTTDAAT
+797 QNCTVETDVET
-808 GVTTYTAG
+808 GITTYTG
-816 AGNEY
+816 LSDDWG
-821 DSRAQFTTVM
+821 SRAQFTTVM
-831 LNKCV
+831 YNKCV

-864 YKPWPATLTPTLES
+864 YTPSGTQAPTLNS
-878 LVNEGIAIIKKGENQ
+878 LIDAGTAIVAADGYKFSFGE
-893 YRFDQ
+893 
-898 LVKGEW
+898 LVKDKW
-904 YTVYVDIHRFGEI
+904 YKVYIDIHKFGAI
-917 VLDGKNNNIGVQ
+917 KISDPNIGVQ
-929 VASLSTIEYK
+929 VASQTSIQYK
-939 MAKFVPSPEM
+939 MPEFVKSSDIPDAK
-949 PIVPFKAVSPS
+949 VPFPFNAVSPK

-965 ELNNGN
+965 ELNNGDA
-971 VGITTYTNAKADGH
+971 ITTYTNKPDDSQA
-985 WNSRIQLTSAAY
+985 WNSRIQLTPVAY
-997 IEYVRN
+997 GEYVRK
-1003 YAAGNKVMSID
+1003 YAAGNKVMAFD
-1014 LKYEGTVS
+1014 FKYEGTVS

-1061 SFSDM
+1061 AYGDM
-1066 VAGEWYTAKFDMAKF
+1066 KAGEWYTAKFDMAKF
-1081 GALNAGS
+1081 GVLNAGQ

-1096 CSNATTMQFKNFKF
+1096 CSNVTTMQFKNFKF

>member
-1 MKKKFCLIIALC
+1 MKKKFWLIIALC
-13 MAMSVCLGFGLT
+13 MAMSVCLGLGFT
-25 LTKAN
+25 QTKAN

-47 SVRVGE
+47 SVRVAQ

-75 SGKTFKFGTQLKITV
+75 SGKTFKFGTQLKITAA
-90 DGVTKGMNIEAE
+90 DGATKGMNIEAE

-153 QTRSAAQVASRALA
+153 QTRSAAQVASLALA

-178 VKNAEEFSF
+178 VKNAEDFSF

-214 VYRSGDETV
+214 VYKSGDETV
-223 ATVDKDGTIT
+223 ATVDKDGMIT
-233 AKKTGEQVLITATL
+233 AKKTGGQVLITATL
-247 GAKSASC
+247 GNKSATC

-262 IIYQNEEKLGYC
+262 VIYQNEEKLGYC

-308 SEDNGVTWGEPFTII
+308 SEDNGVTWSEPFTII

-402 TPHGMIK
+402 APHGMIK

-486 YIAESIDGGVT
+486 YIAESADGGVT

-589 NTALKEI
+589 NTALKEV

-606 GEKVV
+606 GDKAVV
-611 ASYDITSAAF
+611 TNDVTSAAF
-621 VLRTD
+621 ALRAD
-626 AQATTLTV
+626 AKATTLTV
-634 GEEGGENVITYSSTA
+634 GEEGGENVITYASTA
-649 GVWDARAQFSVKML
+649 SGVWDARAQLSGKML

-676 LSLDFKY
+676 LTLDFKY
-683 EGDVSTL
+683 EGDVSAL
-690 QLWCITSEGMKGVT
+690 QLWYYTPGIAAKTLKELIDDK
-704 VADLVNNG
+704 VATLARD
-712 TATIAYNGYGIG
+712 GYSIG
-724 WESVSKG
+724 WERVSKG
-731 VWYTLYVDLGKFA
+731 VWYTLYVDLDKFA
-744 ANYGEIV
+744 TTYGEIV
-751 YSNTNNSNN
+751 YSASGNN

-772 VKGIK
+772 VKGIE
-777 FISATDMPALI
+777 FISGAEIPALT
-788 EAREAFQKF
+788 EAIDAFQKF
-797 QNCTVTTDAAT
+797 QNCTVETDAET
-808 GVTTYTAG
+808 GITTYTG
-816 AGNEY
+816 LSDDWG
-821 DSRAQFTTVM
+821 SRAQFTM
-831 LNKCV
+831 AMFNKCV

-864 YKPWPATLTPTLES
+864 YTPSGTQAPTLNS
-878 LVNEGIAIIKKGENQ
+878 LIDAGTAVVVADG
-893 YRFDQ
+893 YRFSFGE
-898 LVKGEW
+898 LVKDKW
-904 YTVYVDIHRFGEI
+904 YKVYIDIHKFGAI
-917 VLDGKNNNIGVQ
+917 KISDPNIGVQ
-929 VASLSTIEYK
+929 VASQTSIQYKVPEFVKNSDIPVAKEPLIPFEKVSAGVALSTVYRDG
-939 MAKFVPSPEM
+939 AF
-949 PIVPFKAVSPS
+949 
-960 VTLTT
+960 
-965 ELNNGN
+965 
-971 VGITTYTNAKADGH
+971 ITSYTGTSSD
-985 WNSRIQLTSAAY
+985 WDSRIQLTDNAFAKY
-997 IEYVRN
+997 TENYNTGNAFMTFDIKYVG
-1003 YAAGNKVMSID
+1003 AVAD
-1014 LKYEGTVS
+1014 F
-1022 EIQFWKMGG
+1022 QFWKMNAS
-1031 DGGYS
+1031 GGY
-1036 GGTPTFSGLI
+1036 GETPTLSGLI
-1046 SDGTIT
+1046 SSGVVIV
-1052 LYKADGTTC
+1052 YKNGESCTYKEI
-1061 SFSDM
+1061 
-1066 VAGEWYTAKFDMAKF
+1066 VVGEWYTLQFDMSLF
-1081 GALNAGS
+1081 GALGTNES
-1088 GNYGFHMG
+1088 NHGFHFG
-1096 CSNATTMQFKNFKF
+1096 AQTSIEFKNFEFVTK
-1110 EDKN
+1110 

>member
-13 MAMSVCLGFGLT
+13 MAMSVCLGLGFT
-25 LTKAN
+25 QTKAN
-30 AAETNTVSGL
+30 AAETNAVSGL

-47 SVRVGE
+47 SVRVVE

-60 TEVGAD
+60 TEVGND

-75 SGKTFKFGTQLKITV
+75 SGKTFKFGTLLKITV
-90 DGVTKGMNIEAE
+90 DGATKGMNIDAE
-102 KFVDTTEGR
+102 KFVDTTGGR
-111 LYNTVVTDIPEEF
+111 LYNTVVTDIPEGF
-124 FNTFVTAASY
+124 FNTFITAESY

-153 QTRSAAQVASRALA
+153 QTRSAAQVASGALA

-178 VKNAEEFSF
+178 VKNVEDFSF
-187 GGATG
+187 GGSTG

-214 VYRSGDETV
+214 VYKSGDETV
-223 ATVDKDGTIT
+223 ATVDKNGIIT

-247 GAKSASC
+247 GTKSASC

-262 IIYQNEEKLGYC
+262 VIYQSEEKLGYC

-308 SEDNGVTWGEPFTII
+308 SEDNGVTWSEPFTII

-340 VIVSTVSVSKHIY
+340 VIVSTFSVSKHIY

-359 EWIDYTNAITDE
+359 EWIDYTNAITDA
-371 QEAEALGCK
+371 QEAEALGLK
-380 YVIGEMVNGKLTFGE
+380 YVIGEMVNGELTFGE

-415 GYVGYDGY
+415 GYVGYDNY
-423 DRETGITKTKITFY
+423 DITTGVKNSRVAFF

-452 GANEFL
+452 GTNEVL
-458 VDKLNEPNAIV
+458 VDQLNEPNAIV

-486 YIAESIDGGVT
+486 YIAESTDDGVT

-508 ISTPPH
+508 IKTPPH

-529 RSEPFNIRAIVSK
+529 RNAPYNIRAIVSK

-589 NTALKEI
+589 NTALKEV

-606 GEKVV
+606 GAKAVV
-611 ASYDITSAAF
+611 TYDVTSAAF
-621 VLRTD
+621 ALRTD
-626 AQATTLTV
+626 AKATTLTV
-634 GEEGGENVITYSSTA
+634 GEEGGENVITYASTA
-649 GVWDARAQFSVKML
+649 SEVWDARAQLSGKML

-676 LSLDFKY
+676 LTLDFKY
-683 EGDVSTL
+683 EGDVNLLQFWYYTPNVAAKTL
-690 QLWCITSEGMKGVT
+690 KELIDGK
-704 VADLVNNG
+704 VATLACD
-712 TATIAYNGYGIG
+712 GYSIG
-724 WESVSKG
+724 WERVSKG
-731 VWYTLYVDLGKFA
+731 VWYTLYVDLDKFA
-744 ANYGEIV
+744 TTYGEIV
-751 YSNTNNSNN
+751 YTASGND
-760 CGLQAATISTLK
+760 CGLQAATKSTIK
-772 VKGIK
+772 VKGIE
-777 FISATDMPALI
+777 FISLSDIPALTESI
-788 EAREAFQKF
+788 DAFQKF

-816 AGNEY
+816 ASSEW
-821 DSRAQFTTVM
+821 DSRAQFTTAM
-831 LNKCV
+831 FNKCV

-849 EFRYTGDVKNMQFWV
+849 EFRYTGDVKKMQFWV
-864 YKPWPATLTPTLES
+864 YTPSGKTLEPTLES
-878 LVNEGIAIIKKGENQ
+878 LVNAGTAIIKKGENQ

-939 MAKFVPSPEM
+939 MPKFVPSPKM
-949 PIVPFKAVSPS
+949 PLIPFVKVESG
-960 VTLTT
+960 VTLKT
-965 ELNNGN
+965 ELNNGDVTIN
-971 VGITTYTNAKADGH
+971 YVGAGSDNWG
-985 WNSRIQLTSAAY
+985 SRIQLTPVAY
-997 IEYVRN
+997 GEYSKN
-1003 YAAGNKVMSID
+1003 YAAGNKVMAFD
-1014 LKYEGTVS
+1014 LKYEGTKS
-1022 EIQFWKMGG
+1022 DIYFWRMTAT
-1031 DGGYS
+1031 GGY
-1036 GGTPTFSGLI
+1036 GTESWFSNMI

-1061 SFSDM
+1061 SFADV

-1081 GALNAGS
+1081 GALGTDGAYK
-1088 GNYGFHMG
+1088 YGFHMG
-1096 CSNATTMQFKNFKF
+1096 CAKTAIQFKNFKF

>member
-1 MKKKFCLIIALC
+1 MKKKFWLIIALC
-13 MAMSVCLGFGLT
+13 MAMSVCLGLGFT
-25 LTKAN
+25 QTKAN

-47 SVRVGE
+47 SVRVAQ

-75 SGKTFKFGTQLKITV
+75 SGKTFKFGTQLKITAA
-90 DGVTKGMNIEAE
+90 DGATKGMNIEAE

-153 QTRSAAQVASRALA
+153 QTRSAAQVASLALA

-178 VKNAEEFSF
+178 VKNAEDFSF

-214 VYRSGDETV
+214 VYKSGDETV
-223 ATVDKDGTIT
+223 ATVDKDGMIT
-233 AKKTGEQVLITATL
+233 AKKTGGQVLITATL
-247 GAKSASC
+247 GNKSATC

-262 IIYQNEEKLGYC
+262 VIYQSEEKLGYC

-308 SEDNGVTWGEPFTII
+308 SEDNGVTWSEPFTII
-323 DTVLDDRD
+323 DTILDDRD

-359 EWIDYTNAITDE
+359 EWIDYTNAITDA

-402 TPHGMIK
+402 APHGMIK

-486 YIAESIDGGVT
+486 YIAESADGGVT

-589 NTALKEI
+589 NTSLKEV

-606 GEKVV
+606 GDKAVV
-611 ASYDITSAAF
+611 TNDVTSAAF
-621 VLRTD
+621 ALRAD
-626 AQATTLTV
+626 AKATTLTV
-634 GEEGGENVITYSSTA
+634 GEEGGENVITYTSTA
-649 GVWDARAQFSVKML
+649 SGVWDARAQLSGKML

-676 LSLDFKY
+676 LTLDFKY

-690 QLWCITSEGMKGVT
+690 QLWYYTPGIAAKTLKELIDDK
-704 VADLVNNG
+704 VATL
-712 TATIAYNGYGIG
+712 AHNGYSIG
-724 WESVSKG
+724 WERVSKG
-731 VWYTLYVDLGKFA
+731 VWYTLYVDLDKFA
-744 ANYGEIV
+744 TTYGEIV
-751 YSNTNNSNN
+751 YSASGNN

-772 VKGIK
+772 VKGIE
-777 FISATDMPALI
+777 FISAAEIPALT
-788 EAREAFQKF
+788 EAIDAFQKF
-797 QNCTVTTDAAT
+797 QNCTVETDAET
-808 GVTTYTAG
+808 GITTYTG
-816 AGNEY
+816 LSDDWG
-821 DSRAQFTTVM
+821 SRAQFTM
-831 LNKCV
+831 AMFNKCV
-836 EYYAL
+836 EYYEL

-864 YKPWPATLTPTLES
+864 YTPSGTQAPTLNS
-878 LVNEGIAIIKKGENQ
+878 LIDAGTAVVVADG
-893 YRFDQ
+893 YRFSFGE
-898 LVKGEW
+898 LVKDKW
-904 YTVYVDIHRFGEI
+904 YKVYIDIHKFGAI
-917 VLDGKNNNIGVQ
+917 KISDPNIGVQ
-929 VASLSTIEYK
+929 VASQTSIQYKVPEFVKNSDIPVAKEPLIPFEKVSAGVALSTVYRDG
-939 MAKFVPSPEM
+939 AF
-949 PIVPFKAVSPS
+949 
-960 VTLTT
+960 
-965 ELNNGN
+965 
-971 VGITTYTNAKADGH
+971 ITSYTGTSSD
-985 WNSRIQLTSAAY
+985 WDSRIQLTDNAFAKY
-997 IEYVRN
+997 TENYNTGNAFMTFDIKYVG
-1003 YAAGNKVMSID
+1003 AVAD
-1014 LKYEGTVS
+1014 F
-1022 EIQFWKMGG
+1022 QFWKMNAS
-1031 DGGYS
+1031 GGY
-1036 GGTPTFSGLI
+1036 GETPTLSGLI
-1046 SDGTIT
+1046 SSGVVIV
-1052 LYKADGTTC
+1052 YKNGESCTYKEI
-1061 SFSDM
+1061 
-1066 VAGEWYTAKFDMAKF
+1066 VVGEWYTLQFDMSLF
-1081 GALNAGS
+1081 GALGTNES
-1088 GNYGFHMG
+1088 NHGFHFG
-1096 CSNATTMQFKNFKF
+1096 AQTSIEFKNFEFVTK
-1110 EDKN
+1110 

>member
-13 MAMSVCLGFGLT
+13 MAMSVCLGLGFT
-25 LTKAN
+25 RTKAN
-30 AAETNTVSGL
+30 AAETNAVSGL

-47 SVRVGE
+47 SVRVVE

-60 TEVGAD
+60 TEVGND

-75 SGKTFKFGTQLKITV
+75 SGKTFKFGTLLKITV
-90 DGVTKGMNIEAE
+90 DGATKGMNIDAE
-102 KFVDTTEGR
+102 KFVDTTDGR
-111 LYNTVVTDIPEEF
+111 LYNTVVTDIPEGF
-124 FNTFVTAASY
+124 FNTFITAESY

-153 QTRSAAQVASRALA
+153 QTRSAAQVASGALA

-172 AVLSEY
+172 AVLSQY
-178 VKNAEEFSF
+178 VKNVEDFSF

-214 VYRSGDETV
+214 VYKSGDETV
-223 ATVDKDGTIT
+223 ATVDKNGIIT

-247 GAKSASC
+247 GTKSASC

-262 IIYQNEEKLGYC
+262 VIYQSEEKLGYC

-294 QTHQD
+294 QTHRD

-308 SEDNGVTWGEPFTII
+308 SEDNGVTWSEPFTII

-331 AGVIFWNNK
+331 AGVIFWKNK
-340 VIVSTVSVSKHIY
+340 VIVSTVSVAKSIY

-371 QEAEALGCK
+371 QEAEALGCN
-380 YVIGEMVNGKLTFGE
+380 YVIGEMVNGELTFGA
-395 IKKAPAF
+395 IKKAPSF
-402 TPHGMIK
+402 TPHGMIQ

-423 DRETGITKTKITFY
+423 DRKNGITKSKIVFY

-442 ETWSKVSEVF
+442 ETWSKVSDVF

-458 VDKLNEPNAIV
+458 ADQLNEPNAIV
-469 LKNGKMI
+469 LKNGKML
-476 VAVRSESGGI
+476 VAVRSESNGI
-486 YIAESIDGGVT
+486 YLAESNDGVT
-497 FSNKRALLPAA
+497 FSNKRVLLPAA
-508 ISTPPH
+508 KSTPPH
-514 LMQMTDGTLVLSYGY
+514 LMQTTDGTLVLSYGY
-529 RSEPFNIRAIVSK
+529 RSAPYNIRAIVSK

-589 NTALKEI
+589 NTALKEV

-606 GEKVV
+606 GDKAVV
-611 ASYDITSAAF
+611 TCDVTSAAF
-621 VLRTD
+621 ALRSD

-634 GEEGGENVITYSSTA
+634 GEEGGENVITYTSTA
-649 GVWDARAQFSVKML
+649 SEVWDARAQFSGKML

-676 LSLDFKY
+676 LTLDFKY
-683 EGDVSTL
+683 EGDVNLLQFWYYTPNVAAKTL
-690 QLWCITSEGMKGVT
+690 KELIDGK
-704 VADLVNNG
+704 VATLACD
-712 TATIAYNGYGIG
+712 GYSIG
-724 WESVSKG
+724 WERVSKG
-731 VWYTLYVDLGKFA
+731 VWYTLYVDLDKFA
-744 ANYGEIV
+744 TTYGEIV
-751 YSNTNNSNN
+751 YTASGNN

-772 VKGIK
+772 VKGIE
-777 FISATDMPALI
+777 FISLSDIPALTESI
-788 EAREAFQKF
+788 DAFQKF

-816 AGNEY
+816 AGNEW
-821 DSRAQFTTVM
+821 DSRAQFTTAM
-831 LNKCV
+831 FNKCV

-864 YKPWPATLTPTLES
+864 YTPSGTQAPTLNS
-878 LVNEGIAIIKKGENQ
+878 LIDAGTAIVVADG
-893 YRFDQ
+893 YRFS
-898 LVKGEW
+898 
-904 YTVYVDIHRFGEI
+904 FGEI
-917 VLDGKNNNIGVQ
+917 VKDKWYKVYIDIHKFGAIKISDPNIGVQ
-929 VASLSTIEYK
+929 VASQTSIQYK
-939 MAKFVPSPEM
+939 MPEFVKSSDIPDAK
-949 PIVPFKAVSPS
+949 VPFPFNAVRPS

-965 ELNNGN
+965 ELNNGDA
-971 VGITTYTNAKADGH
+971 ITTYTNTIDNNH
-985 WNSRIQLTSAAY
+985 WESRIQLTPAAY
-997 IEYVRN
+997 GEYVRK

-1036 GGTPTFSGLI
+1036 GGTPTFSGMI

-1061 SFSDM
+1061 AFADM

-1081 GALNAGS
+1081 GALNAGG

>member
-75 SGKTFKFGTQLKITV
+75 NGKTFKFGTQLKITV

-214 VYRSGDETV
+214 VYKSGDETV
-223 ATVDKDGTIT
+223 ATVDKNGMIT

-247 GAKSASC
+247 GTKSATC

-262 IIYQNEEKLGYC
+262 VIYQNEEKLGYC

-359 EWIDYTNAITDE
+359 EWINYTNAITDE

-380 YVIGEMVNGKLTFGE
+380 YVIGEMVNGELTFGE

-497 FSNKRALLPAA
+497 FSNKRALLSAA

-548 SNEIELTSGGVDWD
+548 SNEIELTSGGVDLD
-562 FGYPATIERGNGEL
+562 FGYPSTIERGNGEL

-589 NTALKEI
+589 NTSLKEV

-606 GEKVV
+606 GDKAVV
-611 ASYDITSAAF
+611 TNDATSAAF
-621 VLRTD
+621 ALRAD
-626 AQATTLTV
+626 AKATTLTV
-634 GEEGGENVITYSSTA
+634 GEEGGENVITYASTA
-649 GVWDARAQFSVKML
+649 SGVWDARAQLSGKML
-663 DLVTANRQLGGKA
+663 DLITANRQLGGKA
-676 LSLDFKY
+676 LTLDFKY

-690 QLWCITSEGMKGVT
+690 QLWYYTPGIAAKTLKELIDDK
-704 VADLVNNG
+704 VATL
-712 TATIAYNGYGIG
+712 AYDGYSIG
-724 WESVSKG
+724 WERVSKG
-731 VWYTLYVDLGKFA
+731 VWYTLYVDLDKFA
-744 ANYGEIV
+744 TTYGEIV
-751 YSNTNNSNN
+751 YSASGNN

-772 VKGIK
+772 VKGIE
-777 FISATDMPALI
+777 FISAAEIPALT
-788 EAREAFQKF
+788 EAIDAFQKF
-797 QNCTVTTDAAT
+797 QNCTVETDAET
-808 GVTTYTAG
+808 GITTYTG
-816 AGNEY
+816 LSDDWG
-821 DSRAQFTTVM
+821 SRAQFTM
-831 LNKCV
+831 AMFNKCV

-864 YKPWPATLTPTLES
+864 YTPSSGTQAPTLNS
-878 LVNEGIAIIKKGENQ
+878 LIDAGTAVVVADG
-893 YRFDQ
+893 YRFSFGE
-898 LVKGEW
+898 LVKDKW
-904 YTVYVDIHRFGEI
+904 YKVYIDIHKFGAI
-917 VLDGKNNNIGVQ
+917 KISDPNIGVQ
-929 VASLSTIEYK
+929 VASQTSIQYKMPEFVKNSDIPVAKEPLIPFEKVSAGVALSTVYRDG
-939 MAKFVPSPEM
+939 AF
-949 PIVPFKAVSPS
+949 
-960 VTLTT
+960 
-965 ELNNGN
+965 
-971 VGITTYTNAKADGH
+971 ITSYTGTSSD
-985 WNSRIQLTSAAY
+985 WDSRIQLTDNAFAKY
-997 IEYVRN
+997 TEN
-1003 YAAGNKVMSID
+1003 YNAGNAFMTFDI
-1014 LKYEGTVS
+1014 KYVGAVADF
-1022 EIQFWKMGG
+1022 QFWKMNAS
-1031 DGGYS
+1031 GGY
-1036 GGTPTFSGLI
+1036 GETPTLSGLI
-1046 SDGTIT
+1046 SSGVVIV
-1052 LYKADGTTC
+1052 YKNGESCTYKEI
-1061 SFSDM
+1061 
-1066 VAGEWYTAKFDMAKF
+1066 VVGEWYTLQFDMSLF
-1081 GALNAGS
+1081 GALGTNES
-1088 GNYGFHMG
+1088 NHGFQFG
-1096 CSNATTMQFKNFKF
+1096 AQTSIEFKNFEFVTK
-1110 EDKN
+1110 

>member
-223 ATVDKDGTIT
+223 ATVDKNGMIT

-247 GAKSASC
+247 GTKSATC

-262 IIYQNEEKLGYC
+262 VIYQNEEKLGYC

-380 YVIGEMVNGKLTFGE
+380 YVIGEMVNGELTFGE

-423 DRETGITKTKITFY
+423 DRENGITNSKIAFY

-469 LKNGKMI
+469 LQNGKMI

-486 YIAESIDGGVT
+486 YIAESINGGVT

-634 GEEGGENVITYSSTA
+634 GEEGGENVITYASTA
-649 GVWDARAQFSVKML
+649 SGVWDARAQLSGKML

-690 QLWCITSEGMKGVT
+690 QFWYYTPD
-704 VADLVNNG
+704 VAAKTLKELIDNKV
-712 TATIAYNGYGIG
+712 ATLAYDGYSIG
-724 WESVSKG
+724 WERVSKG
-731 VWYTLYVDLGKFA
+731 VWYTLYVDLDKFA
-744 ANYGEIV
+744 TTYGEIV
-751 YSNTNNSNN
+751 YSASGNN

-772 VKGIK
+772 VKGIE
-777 FISATDMPALI
+777 FISAADIPALT
-788 EAREAFQKF
+788 EAIDAFQKLET
-797 QNCTVTTDAAT
+797 CTITTDAAT
-808 GVTTYTAG
+808 GITTYTG
-816 AGNEY
+816 GGSG
-821 DSRAQFTTVM
+821 DWQSRAQFTTVM
-831 LNKCV
+831 FNKCV

-849 EFRYTGDVKNMQFWV
+849 EFRYTGDVKDIQFWV
-864 YKPWPATLTPTLES
+864 YAPSVTLTPTLNS
-878 LVNEGIAIIKKGENQ
+878 LIDAGTAIVVADG
-893 YRFDQ
+893 YRFSFSE
-898 LVKGEW
+898 LVKDKW
-904 YTVYVDIHRFGEI
+904 YKIYIDIHKFGAIEI
-917 VLDGKNNNIGVQ
+917 RDPNIGVQ
-929 VASLSTIEYK
+929 VASQTSIQYK
-939 MAKFVPSPEM
+939 MPKFVKNSDIPDAK
-949 PIVPFKAVSPS
+949 VLFPFKAVSPS

-965 ELNNGN
+965 ELNNGDT
-971 VGITTYTNAKADGH
+971 ITTYTNTIDNNH
-985 WNSRIQLTSAAY
+985 WDSRIQLTSVAY
-997 IEYVRN
+997 GEYVRN
-1003 YAAGNKVMSID
+1003 YAAGNKVMAFD
-1014 LKYEGTVS
+1014 FKYEGTVS

-1061 SFSDM
+1061 SKM

>member
-90 DGVTKGMNIEAE
+90 DSVTKGMNIEAE

-214 VYRSGDETV
+214 VYKSGDETV

-247 GAKSASC
+247 GTKSATC

-262 IIYQNEEKLGYC
+262 VIYQNEEKLGYC

-331 AGVIFWNNK
+331 AGVIFWKNK

-514 LMQMTDGTLVLSYGY
+514 LMQTTDGTLVLSYGY

-562 FGYPATIERGNGEL
+562 FGYPSTIERGNGEL

-589 NTALKEI
+589 NTALKEV

-606 GEKVV
+606 GDKAVV
-611 ASYDITSAAF
+611 TNDVTSAAF
-621 VLRTD
+621 ALRAD

-634 GEEGGENVITYSSTA
+634 GEEGGENVITYASTA
-649 GVWDARAQFSVKML
+649 SGVWDARAQFSGKML
-663 DLVTANRQLGGKA
+663 DLITANRQLGGKA
-676 LSLDFKY
+676 LTLDFKY

-690 QLWCITSEGMKGVT
+690 QLWYYTPGIAAKTLKELIDNK
-704 VADLVNNG
+704 VATLARD
-712 TATIAYNGYGIG
+712 GYSIG
-724 WESVSKG
+724 WERVSKG
-731 VWYTLYVDLGKFA
+731 VWYTLYVDLDKFA
-744 ANYGEIV
+744 TTYGEIV
-751 YSNTNNSNN
+751 YSASGNN

-772 VKGIK
+772 VKGIE
-777 FISATDMPALI
+777 FISAADIPALT
-788 EAREAFQKF
+788 EAIDAFQKF
-797 QNCTVTTDAAT
+797 QNCTVETDAET
-808 GVTTYTAG
+808 GITTYTG
-816 AGNEY
+816 LSDDWG
-821 DSRAQFTTVM
+821 SRAQFTM
-831 LNKCV
+831 AMFNKCV

-864 YKPWPATLTPTLES
+864 YTPSAGTQAPTLNS
-878 LVNEGIAIIKKGENQ
+878 LIDAGTAVVVADG
-893 YRFDQ
+893 YRFSFGE
-898 LVKGEW
+898 LVKDKW
-904 YTVYVDIHRFGEI
+904 YKVYIDIHKFGAI
-917 VLDGKNNNIGVQ
+917 KISDPNIGVQ
-929 VASLSTIEYK
+929 VASQTSIQYK
-939 MAKFVPSPEM
+939 MPEFVKSSDIPDAK
-949 PIVPFKAVSPS
+949 VPFPFNAVSPS

-965 ELNNGN
+965 ELNNGDA
-971 VGITTYTNAKADGH
+971 ITTYTNTIDNNH
-985 WNSRIQLTSAAY
+985 WESRIQLTPAAY
-997 IEYVRN
+997 GEYVRN
-1003 YAAGNKVMSID
+1003 YAAGNKVMAFD
-1014 LKYEGTVS
+1014 FKYEGTVS

-1061 SFSDM
+1061 SFADM

-1081 GALNAGS
+1081 GALGTDGTNK
-1088 GNYGFHMG
+1088 YGFHMG

>member
-1 MKKKFCLIIALC
+1 MKKKFWLIIALC
-13 MAMSVCLGFGLT
+13 MAMSVCLGMGFT
-25 LTKAN
+25 QTKAN

-47 SVRVGE
+47 SVRVAQ

-102 KFVDTTEGR
+102 KFVDTTDGR

-247 GAKSASC
+247 GTKSASC

-262 IIYQNEEKLGYC
+262 VIYQNEEKLGYC
-274 GWPTVAKIY
+274 GWPSVARIY

-353 LNSGNQ
+353 LNSGNK

-486 YIAESIDGGVT
+486 YIAESINGGVT
-497 FSNKRALLPAA
+497 FSNKRTLLPAA

-589 NTALKEI
+589 NTSLKEV

-606 GEKVV
+606 GDKAVV
-611 ASYDITSAAF
+611 TNDVTSAAF
-621 VLRTD
+621 ALRAD
-626 AQATTLTV
+626 AKATTLTV
-634 GEEGGENVITYSSTA
+634 GEEGGENVITYASTA
-649 GVWDARAQFSVKML
+649 SGVWDARAQLSGKML

-676 LSLDFKY
+676 LTLDFKY

-690 QLWCITSEGMKGVT
+690 QLWYYTPGIAAKTLKELIDDK
-704 VADLVNNG
+704 VATL
-712 TATIAYNGYGIG
+712 AHNGYSIG
-724 WESVSKG
+724 WERVSKG
-731 VWYTLYVDLGKFA
+731 VWYTLYVDLDKFA
-744 ANYGEIV
+744 TTYGEIV
-751 YSNTNNSNN
+751 YSASGNN

-772 VKGIK
+772 VKGIE
-777 FISATDMPALI
+777 FISAAEIPALT
-788 EAREAFQKF
+788 EAIDAFQKF

-816 AGNEY
+816 AGNEW
-821 DSRAQFTTVM
+821 DSRAQFTTAM
-831 LNKCV
+831 FNKCV

-864 YKPWPATLTPTLES
+864 YTPSGTLTPTLES
-878 LVNEGIAIIKKGENQ
+878 LVNDCTAIIKKGENQ

-917 VLDGKNNNIGVQ
+917 VKNGTNNIGVQ

-949 PIVPFKAVSPS
+949 PMFPFKAVSSS

-965 ELNNGN
+965 ELNNGDA
-971 VGITTYTNAKADGH
+971 ITTYTNTKDKDH
-985 WNSRIQLTSAAY
+985 WESRIQLTPAAY
-997 IEYVRN
+997 GEYVRN
-1003 YAAGNKVMSID
+1003 YAAGNKVMAFD
-1014 LKYEGTVS
+1014 FKYEGTVS
-1022 EIQFWKMGG
+1022 EIQFWKIGS

-1061 SFSDM
+1061 SFADM

-1081 GALNAGS
+1081 GALGTD
-1088 GNYGFHMG
+1088 GTYKYGFHMG

>member
-13 MAMSVCLGFGLT
+13 MAMSVCLGLGFT
-25 LTKAN
+25 QTKAN
-30 AAETNTVSGL
+30 AAETSAVSGL
-40 FRMKDGA
+40 FRIKDGA
-47 SVRVGE
+47 SVRVVE

-60 TEVGAD
+60 TEVGND

-75 SGKTFKFGTQLKITV
+75 SGKTFKFGTLLKITV
-90 DGVTKGMNIEAE
+90 DGATKGMNIDAE
-102 KFVDTTEGR
+102 KFVDTTDGR
-111 LYNTVVTDIPEEF
+111 LYNTVVTDIPEGF
-124 FNTFVTAASY
+124 FNTFITAESY

-153 QTRSAAQVASRALA
+153 QTRSAAQVASGALA

-178 VKNAEEFSF
+178 VKNVEDFSF

-214 VYRSGDETV
+214 VYKSGDETV
-223 ATVDKDGTIT
+223 ATVDKNGIIT
-233 AKKTGEQVLITATL
+233 AKKTGEQVVITATL

-262 IIYQNEEKLGYC
+262 VIYQSEEKLGYC

-294 QTHQD
+294 QTHRD

-308 SEDNGVTWGEPFTII
+308 SEDNGVTWSEPFTII

-331 AGVIFWNNK
+331 AGVIFWKNK
-340 VIVSTVSVSKHIY
+340 VIVSTVSVAKSIY

-359 EWIDYTNAITDE
+359 EWIDYTNAITNE
-371 QEAEALGCK
+371 QETEALGCN
-380 YVIGEMVNGKLTFGE
+380 YVIGEMVNGELTFGA
-395 IKKAPAF
+395 IKKAPSF
-402 TPHGMIK
+402 TPHGMIQ

-423 DRETGITKTKITFY
+423 DRENGITKSKIVFY

-442 ETWSKVSEVF
+442 ETWSKVSDVF

-458 VDKLNEPNAIV
+458 ADQLNEPNAIV
-469 LKNGKMI
+469 LKNGKML

-486 YIAESIDGGVT
+486 YLAESNNDGVT
-497 FSNKRALLPAA
+497 FSNKRVLLPAA
-508 ISTPPH
+508 ITTPPH
-514 LMQMTDGTLVLSYGY
+514 LMQMIDGTLVLSYGY
-529 RSEPFNIRAIVSK
+529 RSAPYNIRAIVSK

-589 NTALKEI
+589 NTALKEV

-621 VLRTD
+621 CLKSRSK
-626 AQATTLTV
+626 ATLDV
-634 GEEGGENVITYSSTA
+634 NEENGEKVITYTSTIKDHWNERVELT
-649 GVWDARAQFSVKML
+649 GKML
-663 DLVTANRQLGGKA
+663 DLIVANREIGGKA
-676 LSLDFKY
+676 LTLDFKY
-683 EGDVSTL
+683 EGDVDTL
-690 QLWCITSEGMKGVT
+690 QLWYYKPGVT
-704 VADLVNNG
+704 AKTLKELIDDKVATL
-712 TATIAYNGYGIG
+712 AHNGYNIG
-724 WESVSKG
+724 WERVSKG
-731 VWYTLYVDLGKFA
+731 VWYTLYVDLDKFA
-744 ANYGEIV
+744 TTYGEIV
-751 YSNTNNSNN
+751 YSASGND
-760 CGLQAATISTLK
+760 CGLQAATKSTLK
-772 VKGIK
+772 VKGIE
-777 FISATDMPALI
+777 FISLSDIPALTETI
-788 EAREAFQKF
+788 DAFQKF

-816 AGNEY
+816 ASSEW
-821 DSRAQFTTVM
+821 DSRAQFTTAM
-831 LNKCV
+831 FNKCV

-841 TEDYSVSM
+841 TEDYSVSI

-864 YKPWPATLTPTLES
+864 YAPSGTLQPTLES
-878 LVNEGIAIIKKGENQ
+878 LVNEGVAIIKKGENQ

-917 VLDGKNNNIGVQ
+917 VLDGTNNNIGVQ

-939 MAKFVPSPEM
+939 MAKFVPSPKM
-949 PIVPFKAVSPS
+949 PIVPFNAVSPS

-965 ELNNGN
+965 ELNNGDA
-971 VGITTYTNAKADGH
+971 ITTYTNTIDNNQ
-985 WNSRIQLTSAAY
+985 WESRIQLTPVAY
-997 IEYVRN
+997 GEYVRK
-1003 YAAGNKVMSID
+1003 YAAGNKVMAFD
-1014 LKYEGTVS
+1014 FKYEGTVS
-1022 EIQFWKMGG
+1022 DIYFWKM
-1031 DGGYS
+1031 DTTGGY
-1036 GGTPTFSGLI
+1036 GDQYWFSGLI

-1061 SFSDM
+1061 AFADV

-1088 GNYGFHMG
+1088 GHYGFHMG
-1096 CSNATTMQFKNFKF
+1096 CSNVTTMQFKNFKF

>member
-13 MAMSVCLGFGLT
+13 MAMSVCLGLGFT
-25 LTKAN
+25 QIKAN
-30 AAETNTVSGL
+30 AAETNAVSGL

-47 SVRVGE
+47 SVRVVE

-60 TEVGAD
+60 TEVGND

-75 SGKTFKFGTQLKITV
+75 SGKTFKFGTLLKITV
-90 DGVTKGMNIEAE
+90 DGATKGMNIDAE
-102 KFVDTTEGR
+102 KFVDTTDGR
-111 LYNTVVTDIPEEF
+111 LYNTVVTDIPEGF
-124 FNTFVTAASY
+124 FNTFITAESY

-153 QTRSAAQVASRALA
+153 QTRSAAQVASGALA

-178 VKNAEEFSF
+178 VKNVEDFSF
-187 GGATG
+187 GGSTG

-214 VYRSGDETV
+214 VYKSEDETV
-223 ATVDKDGTIT
+223 ATVDKNGIIT

-247 GAKSASC
+247 GTKSASC

-262 IIYQNEEKLGYC
+262 VIYQSEEKLGYC

-283 DDKLISVWSLR
+283 DGKLISVWSLR
-294 QTHQD
+294 QTHRD

-308 SEDNGVTWGEPFTII
+308 SEDNGVTWSEPFTII

-331 AGVIFWNNK
+331 AGVIFWKNK
-340 VIVSTVSVSKHIY
+340 VIVSTVSVAKSIY

-371 QEAEALGCK
+371 QEAEALGCN
-380 YVIGEMVNGKLTFGE
+380 YVIGEMVNGELTFGA
-395 IKKAPAF
+395 IKKAPSF
-402 TPHGMIK
+402 TPHGMIQ
-409 LANGDL
+409 LANGEL

-423 DRETGITKTKITFY
+423 DRENGITKSKIVFY

-442 ETWSKVSEVF
+442 ETWSKVSDVF

-458 VDKLNEPNAIV
+458 ADQLNEPNAIV
-469 LKNGKMI
+469 LKNGKML
-476 VAVRSESGGI
+476 VAVRSESNGI
-486 YIAESIDGGVT
+486 YLAESNNDGVT
-497 FSNKRALLPAA
+497 FSNKRVLLPAA
-508 ISTPPH
+508 ITTPPH

-529 RSEPFNIRAIVSK
+529 RNAPYNIRAIVSK

-548 SNEIELTSGGVDWD
+548 SNEIELTSGGVDGD
-562 FGYPATIERGNGEL
+562 FGYPSTIERGNGEL

-589 NTALKEI
+589 NTALKEV

-606 GEKVV
+606 GDKAVV
-611 ASYDITSAAF
+611 TYDVTSAAF
-621 VLRTD
+621 ALRAD
-626 AQATTLTV
+626 AKATTLTV
-634 GEEGGENVITYSSTA
+634 GEEGGENVITYASTA
-649 GVWDARAQFSVKML
+649 SEVWDARAQLSGKML

-676 LSLDFKY
+676 LTLDFKY

-690 QLWCITSEGMKGVT
+690 QFWYYTPSVDAKTLKELIDGK
-704 VADLVNNG
+704 VATLACD
-712 TATIAYNGYGIG
+712 GYSIG
-724 WESVSKG
+724 WERVSKG
-731 VWYTLYVDLGKFA
+731 VWYTLYVDLDKFA
-744 ANYGEIV
+744 TTYGEIV

-760 CGLQAATISTLK
+760 CGLQAATKSTLK
-772 VKGIK
+772 VKGIE
-777 FISATDMPALI
+777 FISLSDIPALTESI
-788 EAREAFQKF
+788 DAFQKF

-816 AGNEY
+816 ASSEWE
-821 DSRAQFTTVM
+821 SRAQFTTAM
-831 LNKCV
+831 FNKCV

-849 EFRYTGDVKNMQFWV
+849 EFRYTGDVKKMQFWV
-864 YKPWPATLTPTLES
+864 YTPSGTQIPTLES
-878 LVNEGIAIIKKGENQ
+878 LVNAGTAIIKNGENQ

-917 VLDGKNNNIGVQ
+917 VLDDKNNNIGVQ
-929 VASLSTIEYK
+929 VASLTTIEYK
-939 MAKFVPSPEM
+939 MPKFVPSPEM
-949 PIVPFKAVSPS
+949 PMFPFNAVSPK

-965 ELNNGN
+965 ELNNGDA
-971 VGITTYTNAKADGH
+971 ITTYTNKPDDSQA
-985 WNSRIQLTSAAY
+985 WNSRIQLTPVAY
-997 IEYVRN
+997 GEYVRK
-1003 YAAGNKVMSID
+1003 YAAGNKVMAFD
-1014 LKYEGTVS
+1014 FKYEGTVS
-1022 EIQFWKMGG
+1022 DIYFWRM
-1031 DGGYS
+1031 DTTGGY
-1036 GGTPTFSGLI
+1036 GDQYWFSGLI

-1061 SFSDM
+1061 AFADV

-1088 GNYGFHMG
+1088 GHYGFHMG
-1096 CSNATTMQFKNFKF
+1096 CSNVTTMQFKNFKF

>member
-1 MKKKFCLIIALC
+1 MKKKFWLIIALC
-13 MAMSVCLGFGLT
+13 MAMSVCLGLGFT
-25 LTKAN
+25 QTKAN

-47 SVRVGE
+47 SVRVAQ

-75 SGKTFKFGTQLKITV
+75 SGKTFKFGTQLKITAA

-153 QTRSAAQVASRALA
+153 QTRSAAQVASLALA

-178 VKNAEEFSF
+178 VKNAEDFSF

-214 VYRSGDETV
+214 VYKSGDETV
-223 ATVDKDGTIT
+223 ATVDKDGMIT
-233 AKKTGEQVLITATL
+233 AKKTGGQVLITATL
-247 GAKSASC
+247 GNKSATC

-308 SEDNGVTWGEPFTII
+308 SEDNGVTWSEPFTII

-359 EWIDYTNAITDE
+359 EWINYTNAITDE

-380 YVIGEMVNGKLTFGE
+380 YVIGELVNGELTFGE

-409 LANGDL
+409 LANGAL

-497 FSNKRALLPAA
+497 FSNKRALLSAA

-548 SNEIELTSGGVDWD
+548 SNEIELTSGGVDRD

-589 NTALKEI
+589 NTALKEVM
-596 IWTIPENLTY
+596 WTIPENLTY
-606 GEKVV
+606 GDKAVV
-611 ASYDITSAAF
+611 TNDVTSAAF
-621 VLRTD
+621 ALRAD
-626 AQATTLTV
+626 AKATTLTV
-634 GEEGGENVITYSSTA
+634 GEDGGENVITYASTA
-649 GVWDARAQFSVKML
+649 SGVWDARAQLSGKML

-676 LSLDFKY
+676 LTLDFKY

-690 QLWCITSEGMKGVT
+690 QLWYYTPGIAAKTLKELIDDK
-704 VADLVNNG
+704 VATL
-712 TATIAYNGYGIG
+712 AYNGYSIG
-724 WESVSKG
+724 WERVSKG
-731 VWYTLYVDLGKFA
+731 VWYTLYVDLDKFA
-744 ANYGEIV
+744 AKYGEIV
-751 YSNTNNSNN
+751 YSASGND

-772 VKGIK
+772 VKGIE
-777 FISATDMPALI
+777 FISAAEIPALT
-788 EAREAFQKF
+788 EAIDAFQKF
-797 QNCTVTTDAAT
+797 QNCTVETDAET
-808 GVTTYTAG
+808 GITTYTG
-816 AGNEY
+816 LSDDWG
-821 DSRAQFTTVM
+821 SRAQFTM
-831 LNKCV
+831 AMFNKCV
-836 EYYAL
+836 EYYEL

-864 YKPWPATLTPTLES
+864 YTPSGTQAPTLNS
-878 LVNEGIAIIKKGENQ
+878 LIDAGTAVVVADG
-893 YRFDQ
+893 YRFSFGE
-898 LVKGEW
+898 LVKDKW
-904 YTVYVDIHRFGEI
+904 YKVYIDIHKFGAI
-917 VLDGKNNNIGVQ
+917 KISDPNIGVQ
-929 VASLSTIEYK
+929 VASQTSIQYKMPEFVKNSDIPVAKEPLIPFEKVSAGVALSTVYRDG
-939 MAKFVPSPEM
+939 AF
-949 PIVPFKAVSPS
+949 
-960 VTLTT
+960 
-965 ELNNGN
+965 
-971 VGITTYTNAKADGH
+971 ITSYTGTSSD
-985 WNSRIQLTSAAY
+985 WDSRIQLTDNAFAKY
-997 IEYVRN
+997 TEN
-1003 YAAGNKVMSID
+1003 YNAGNAFMTFDI
-1014 LKYEGTVS
+1014 KYVGAVADF
-1022 EIQFWKMGG
+1022 QFWKMNAS
-1031 DGGYS
+1031 GGY
-1036 GGTPTFSGLI
+1036 GETPTLSGLI
-1046 SDGTIT
+1046 SSGVVIV
-1052 LYKADGTTC
+1052 YKNGESCTYKEI
-1061 SFSDM
+1061 
-1066 VAGEWYTAKFDMAKF
+1066 VVGEWYTLQFDMSLF
-1081 GALNAGS
+1081 GALGTNES
-1088 GNYGFHMG
+1088 NHGFQFG
-1096 CSNATTMQFKNFKF
+1096 AQTSIEFKNFEFVTK
-1110 EDKN
+1110 

>member
-1 MKKKFCLIIALC
+1 MKKKFWLIIALC
-13 MAMSVCLGFGLT
+13 MAMSVCLGLGFT
-25 LTKAN
+25 QTKAN

-47 SVRVGE
+47 SVRVAQ

-75 SGKTFKFGTQLKITV
+75 SGKTFKFGTQLKITAA
-90 DGVTKGMNIEAE
+90 DGATKGMNIEAE
-102 KFVDTTEGR
+102 KFVDTTDGR

-197 KSDLNDYLTV
+197 KSDLDDYLTV

-223 ATVDKDGTIT
+223 ATVDKDGMIT
-233 AKKTGEQVLITATL
+233 AKKTGGQVLITATL
-247 GAKSASC
+247 GNKSATC

-262 IIYQNEEKLGYC
+262 VIYQNEEKLGYC

-380 YVIGEMVNGKLTFGE
+380 YVIGELVNGELTFGE

-409 LANGDL
+409 LANGAL

-497 FSNKRALLPAA
+497 FSNKRALLSAA

-548 SNEIELTSGGVDWD
+548 SNEIELTSGGVDRD

-589 NTALKEI
+589 NTALKEVM
-596 IWTIPENLTY
+596 WTIPENLTY
-606 GEKVV
+606 GDKAVV
-611 ASYDITSAAF
+611 TNDVTSAAF
-621 VLRTD
+621 ALRAD
-626 AQATTLTV
+626 AKATTLTV
-634 GEEGGENVITYSSTA
+634 GEDGGENVITYASTA
-649 GVWDARAQFSVKML
+649 SGVWDARAQLSGKML

-676 LSLDFKY
+676 LTLDFKY

-690 QLWCITSEGMKGVT
+690 QLWYYTPGIAAKTLKELIDDK
-704 VADLVNNG
+704 VATL
-712 TATIAYNGYGIG
+712 AYNGYSIG
-724 WESVSKG
+724 WERVSKG
-731 VWYTLYVDLGKFA
+731 VWYTLYVDLDKFA
-744 ANYGEIV
+744 AKYGEIV
-751 YSNTNNSNN
+751 YSASGND

-772 VKGIK
+772 VKGIE
-777 FISATDMPALI
+777 FISAAEIPALT
-788 EAREAFQKF
+788 EAIDAFQKF
-797 QNCTVTTDAAT
+797 QNCTVETDAET
-808 GVTTYTAG
+808 GITTYTG
-816 AGNEY
+816 LSDDWG
-821 DSRAQFTTVM
+821 SRAQFTM
-831 LNKCV
+831 AMFNKCV
-836 EYYAL
+836 EYYEL

-864 YKPWPATLTPTLES
+864 YTPSGTQAPTLNS
-878 LVNEGIAIIKKGENQ
+878 LIDAGTAVVVADG
-893 YRFDQ
+893 YRFSFGE
-898 LVKGEW
+898 LVKDKW
-904 YTVYVDIHRFGEI
+904 YKVYIDIHKFGAI
-917 VLDGKNNNIGVQ
+917 KISDPNIGVQ
-929 VASLSTIEYK
+929 VASQTSIQYKMPEFVKNSDIPVAKEPLIPFEKVSAGVALSTVYRDG
-939 MAKFVPSPEM
+939 AF
-949 PIVPFKAVSPS
+949 
-960 VTLTT
+960 
-965 ELNNGN
+965 
-971 VGITTYTNAKADGH
+971 ITSYTGTSSD
-985 WNSRIQLTSAAY
+985 WDSRIQLTDNAFAKY
-997 IEYVRN
+997 TEN
-1003 YAAGNKVMSID
+1003 YNAGNAFMTFDI
-1014 LKYEGTVS
+1014 KYVGAVADF
-1022 EIQFWKMGG
+1022 QFWKMNAS
-1031 DGGYS
+1031 GGY
-1036 GGTPTFSGLI
+1036 GETPTLSGLI
-1046 SDGTIT
+1046 SSGVVIV
-1052 LYKADGTTC
+1052 YKNGESCTYKEI
-1061 SFSDM
+1061 
-1066 VAGEWYTAKFDMAKF
+1066 VVGEWYTLQFDMSLF
-1081 GALNAGS
+1081 GALGTNES
-1088 GNYGFHMG
+1088 NHGFQFG
-1096 CSNATTMQFKNFKF
+1096 AQTSIEFKNFEFVTK
-1110 EDKN
+1110 

>member
-13 MAMSVCLGFGLT
+13 MAMSVCLGLGFT
-25 LTKAN
+25 QTKAN
-30 AAETNTVSGL
+30 AAETSAVSGL

-47 SVRVGE
+47 SVRVVE

-60 TEVGAD
+60 TEVGND

-75 SGKTFKFGTQLKITV
+75 SGKTFKFGTLLKITV
-90 DGVTKGMNIEAE
+90 DGATKGMNIDAE
-102 KFVDTTEGR
+102 KFVDTTDGR
-111 LYNTVVTDIPEEF
+111 LYNTVVTDIPEGF
-124 FNTFVTAASY
+124 FNTFITAESY

-140 ETLVTTYYADNNG
+140 ETLVKTYYADNNG
-153 QTRSAAQVASRALA
+153 QTRSAAQVASGALA

-178 VKNAEEFSF
+178 VKNVENFSF

-214 VYRSGDETV
+214 VYKSGDETV
-223 ATVDKDGTIT
+223 ATVDKNGIIT
-233 AKKTGEQVLITATL
+233 AKKTGEQVVITATL
-247 GAKSASC
+247 GTKSASC

-262 IIYQNEEKLGYC
+262 VIYQSEEKLGYC

-294 QTHQD
+294 QAHQD

-308 SEDNGVTWGEPFTII
+308 SEDNGVTWSEPFTII

-340 VIVSTVSVSKHIY
+340 VIVSTFSVSKHIY

-359 EWIDYTNAITDE
+359 EWIDYTNAITDA
-371 QEAEALGCK
+371 QEAEALGLK

-409 LANGDL
+409 LANGNL
-415 GYVGYDGY
+415 GYVGYDNY
-423 DRETGITKTKITFY
+423 DITTGVKNSRVAFF

-452 GANEFL
+452 GTNEVL
-458 VDKLNEPNAIV
+458 VDQLNEPNAIV

-486 YIAESIDGGVT
+486 YIAESADGVT

-508 ISTPPH
+508 IKTPPH

-529 RSEPFNIRAIVSK
+529 RSAPYNIRAIVSK

-589 NTALKEI
+589 NTALKEV

-621 VLRTD
+621 CLKSRSK
-626 AQATTLTV
+626 ATLDV
-634 GEEGGENVITYSSTA
+634 NEENGEKVITYTSTIKDHWNERVELT
-649 GVWDARAQFSVKML
+649 GKML
-663 DLVTANRQLGGKA
+663 DLIVANREIGGKA
-676 LSLDFKY
+676 LTLDFKY
-683 EGDVSTL
+683 EGDVDTL
-690 QLWCITSEGMKGVT
+690 LLWYYKPGVT
-704 VADLVNNG
+704 AKTLKELIDDKVATLAHNG
-712 TATIAYNGYGIG
+712 FSIG
-724 WESVSKG
+724 WERVSKG
-731 VWYTLYVDLGKFA
+731 VWYTLYVDLDKFA
-744 ANYGEIV
+744 TKYGEIV
-751 YSNTNNSNN
+751 YSASGND

-772 VKGIK
+772 VKGIE
-777 FISATDMPALI
+777 FISAAEIPALT
-788 EAREAFQKF
+788 EAIDAFEIF
-797 QNCTVTTDAAT
+797 SGCTLTTDNAT
-808 GVTTYTAG
+808 GITTYTATG
-816 AGNEY
+816 GDDYA
-821 DSRAQFTTVM
+821 SRAQFTTAM
-831 LNKCV
+831 FNKCT
-836 EYYAL
+836 EHYAL
-841 TEDYSVSM
+841 EEDYSVKI
-849 EFRYTGDVKNMQFWV
+849 EFRFTGEVARVQLWYISGGMKAV
-864 YKPWPATLTPTLES
+864 TLEE
-878 LVNEGIAIIKKGENQ
+878 LVNAGKAIITAGE
-893 YRFDQ
+893 YSVTFDQ
-898 LVKGEW
+898 LAKGEW
-904 YTVYVDIHRFGEI
+904 YTVFVDIHKFGEI
-917 VLDGKNNNIGVQ
+917 QISNNDRGVQ
-929 VASLSTIEYK
+929 VASQSTIEFK
-939 MAKFVPSPEM
+939 VPEFVKNSDIPATKTPPITPFEKFS
-949 PIVPFKAVSPS
+949 A
-960 VTLTT
+960 
-965 ELNNGN
+965 
-971 VGITTYTNAKADGH
+971 GITFSAVVTSDGLTINYKGASGD
-985 WNSRIQLTSAAY
+985 WDSRIQLTTDFYA
-997 IEYVRN
+997 EYTKN
-1003 YAAGNKVMSID
+1003 YTAGNKIMAFD
-1014 LKYEGTVS
+1014 FKYEETVRN
-1022 EIQFWKMGG
+1022 IQFWKMNSAGSVNGG
-1031 DGGYS
+1031 A
-1036 GGTPTFSGLI
+1036 PTLSALVGN
-1046 SDGTIT
+1046 GVT

-1061 SFSDM
+1061 AYADM
-1066 VAGEWYTAKFDMAKF
+1066 VAGEWYTAKFDIASF
-1081 GALNAGS
+1081 GALGKENKEN
-1088 GNYGFHMG
+1088 GNCGFQIG
-1096 CSNATTMQFKNFKF
+1096 CANTAIQFKNFKF

>member
-13 MAMSVCLGFGLT
+13 MAMSVCLGLGFT
-25 LTKAN
+25 QTKAN
-30 AAETNTVSGL
+30 AAETNAVSGL

-47 SVRVGE
+47 SVRVVE

-60 TEVGAD
+60 TEVGND

-75 SGKTFKFGTQLKITV
+75 SGKTFKFGTLLKITV
-90 DGVTKGMNIEAE
+90 DGVTKGMNIDAE
-102 KFVDTTEGR
+102 KFVDTTDGR
-111 LYNTVVTDIPEEF
+111 LYNTVVTDIPEGF
-124 FNTFVTAASY
+124 FNTFITAESY

-153 QTRSAAQVASRALA
+153 QTRSAAQVASGALA

-178 VKNAEEFSF
+178 VKNVEDFSF

-214 VYRSGDETV
+214 VYKSGDETV
-223 ATVDKDGTIT
+223 ATVDKNGIIT

-247 GAKSASC
+247 GTKSASC

-262 IIYQNEEKLGYC
+262 VIYQSEEKLGYC

-308 SEDNGVTWGEPFTII
+308 SEDNGVTWSEPFTII

-340 VIVSTVSVSKHIY
+340 VIVSTFSVSKHIY

-359 EWIDYTNAITDE
+359 EWIDYTNAITDA
-371 QEAEALGCK
+371 QEAEALGFK
-380 YVIGEMVNGKLTFGE
+380 YVIGEMVNGELTFGE

-415 GYVGYDGY
+415 GYVGYDNY
-423 DRETGITKTKITFY
+423 DIATGVKNSRVALF

-452 GANEFL
+452 GTNEVL
-458 VDKLNEPNAIV
+458 VDQLNEPNAIV

-486 YIAESIDGGVT
+486 YIAESADGGVT

-508 ISTPPH
+508 IKTPPH
-514 LMQMTDGTLVLSYGY
+514 LMQTTDGTLVLSYGY
-529 RSEPFNIRAIVSK
+529 RNAPYNIRAIVSK

-562 FGYPATIERGNGEL
+562 FGYPSTIERGNGEL

-589 NTALKEI
+589 NTALKEV

-606 GEKVV
+606 GDKAVV
-611 ASYDITSAAF
+611 TYDVTSAAF
-621 VLRTD
+621 ALRTD

-634 GEEGGENVITYSSTA
+634 GEEGGENVITYASTA
-649 GVWDARAQFSVKML
+649 SGVWDARAQFSGKML
-663 DLVTANRQLGGKA
+663 DLVTANHQLGGKA
-676 LSLDFKY
+676 LTLDFKY
-683 EGDVSTL
+683 EGDVDTL
-690 QLWCITSEGMKGVT
+690 QLWYYKPGVT
-704 VADLVNNG
+704 AKTLKELIDDKVATL
-712 TATIAYNGYGIG
+712 AHNGYNIG
-724 WESVSKG
+724 WERVLKG
-731 VWYTLYVDLGKFA
+731 VWYTLYVDLDKFA
-744 ANYGEIV
+744 TTYGEIV
-751 YSNTNNSNN
+751 YSASGNN
-760 CGLQAATISTLK
+760 CGLQAATKSTLK
-772 VKGIK
+772 VKGIE
-777 FISATDMPALI
+777 FISAADIPALTESI
-788 EAREAFQKF
+788 DAFQKF

-808 GVTTYTAG
+808 GITTYTAG

-831 LNKCV
+831 FNKCV

-864 YKPWPATLTPTLES
+864 YTPSGTLTPTLES
-878 LVNEGIAIIKKGENQ
+878 LVNAGTAIIKKGENQ

-917 VLDGKNNNIGVQ
+917 VKNGTNNIGVQ

-949 PIVPFKAVSPS
+949 PMFPFKAVSSS

-965 ELNNGN
+965 ELNNGDA
-971 VGITTYTNAKADGH
+971 ITTYTNTKDKDH
-985 WNSRIQLTSAAY
+985 WESRIQLTPVAY
-997 IEYVRN
+997 GEYVRN
-1003 YAAGNKVMSID
+1003 YAAGNKVMAFD
-1014 LKYEGTVS
+1014 FKYEGTVS

-1061 SFSDM
+1061 SFADM

-1081 GALNAGS
+1081 GALNAGG

>member
-1 MKKKFCLIIALC
+1 MKKKFWLIIALC
-13 MAMSVCLGFGLT
+13 MAMSVCLGLGFT
-25 LTKAN
+25 QTKAN

-47 SVRVGE
+47 SVRVAQ

-75 SGKTFKFGTQLKITV
+75 SGKTFKFGTQLKITAA

-102 KFVDTTEGR
+102 KFVDTTDGR

-178 VKNAEEFSF
+178 VKNAEDFSF

-223 ATVDKDGTIT
+223 ATVDKDGMIT
-233 AKKTGEQVLITATL
+233 AKKTGGQVLITATL
-247 GAKSASC
+247 GNKSATC

-308 SEDNGVTWGEPFTII
+308 SEDNGVTWSEPFTII

-340 VIVSTVSVSKHIY
+340 VIVSTFSVSKHIY

-359 EWIDYTNAITDE
+359 EWIDYTNAITDA
-371 QEAEALGCK
+371 QEAEALGFK
-380 YVIGEMVNGKLTFGE
+380 YVIGEMVNGELTFGE

-409 LANGDL
+409 LANGNL
-415 GYVGYDGY
+415 GYVGYDNY
-423 DRETGITKTKITFY
+423 DITTGVKNSRVALF

-452 GANEFL
+452 GTNEVL
-458 VDKLNEPNAIV
+458 VDQLNEPNAIV

-476 VAVRSESGGI
+476 VAIRSESGI

-497 FSNKRALLPAA
+497 FSNKRALLSAA

-529 RSEPFNIRAIVSK
+529 RSEPYNIRAIVSK

-589 NTALKEI
+589 NTALKEV

-606 GEKVV
+606 GDKAVV
-611 ASYDITSAAF
+611 TNDVTSAAF
-621 VLRTD
+621 ALRAD

-634 GEEGGENVITYSSTA
+634 GEEGGENVITYVSTA
-649 GVWDARAQFSVKML
+649 SGVWDARAQLSGKML

-676 LSLDFKY
+676 LTLDFKY

-690 QLWCITSEGMKGVT
+690 QLWYYTPGIAAKTLKELIDDK
-704 VADLVNNG
+704 VATL
-712 TATIAYNGYGIG
+712 AYDGYSIG
-724 WESVSKG
+724 WERVSKG
-731 VWYTLYVDLGKFA
+731 VWYTLYVDLDKFA
-744 ANYGEIV
+744 TTYGEIV
-751 YSNTNNSNN
+751 YSASGNN

-772 VKGIK
+772 VKGIE
-777 FISATDMPALI
+777 FISAAEIPALT
-788 EAREAFQKF
+788 EAIDAFQKF
-797 QNCTVTTDAAT
+797 QNCTVETDAET
-808 GVTTYTAG
+808 GITTYTG
-816 AGNEY
+816 LSDDWG
-821 DSRAQFTTVM
+821 SRAQFTM
-831 LNKCV
+831 AMFNKCV

-864 YKPWPATLTPTLES
+864 YTPSSGTQAPTLNS
-878 LVNEGIAIIKKGENQ
+878 LIDVGTAVVVADG
-893 YRFDQ
+893 YRFSFGE
-898 LVKGEW
+898 LVKDKW
-904 YTVYVDIHRFGEI
+904 YKVYIDIHKFGAI
-917 VLDGKNNNIGVQ
+917 KISDPNIGVQ
-929 VASLSTIEYK
+929 VASQTSIQYKMPEFVKNSDIPVAKEPLIPFEKVSAGVALSTVYRDG
-939 MAKFVPSPEM
+939 AF
-949 PIVPFKAVSPS
+949 
-960 VTLTT
+960 
-965 ELNNGN
+965 
-971 VGITTYTNAKADGH
+971 ITSYTGTSSD
-985 WNSRIQLTSAAY
+985 WDSRIQLTDNAFAKY
-997 IEYVRN
+997 TEN
-1003 YAAGNKVMSID
+1003 YNAGNAFMTFDI
-1014 LKYEGTVS
+1014 KYVGAVADF
-1022 EIQFWKMGG
+1022 QFWKMNAS
-1031 DGGYS
+1031 GGY
-1036 GGTPTFSGLI
+1036 GETPTLSGLI
-1046 SDGTIT
+1046 SSGVVIV
-1052 LYKADGTTC
+1052 YKNGESCTYKEI
-1061 SFSDM
+1061 
-1066 VAGEWYTAKFDMAKF
+1066 VVGEWYTLQFDMSLF
-1081 GALNAGS
+1081 GALGTNES
-1088 GNYGFHMG
+1088 NHGFQFG
-1096 CSNATTMQFKNFKF
+1096 AQTSIEFKNFEFVTK
-1110 EDKN
+1110 

>member
-1 MKKKFCLIIALC
+1 MKKKFWLIIALC
-13 MAMSVCLGFGLT
+13 MAMSVCLGLGFT
-25 LTKAN
+25 QTKAN

-47 SVRVGE
+47 SVRVAQ

-75 SGKTFKFGTQLKITV
+75 SGKTFKFGTQLKITAA

-197 KSDLNDYLTV
+197 KSDLDDYLTV

-223 ATVDKDGTIT
+223 ATVDKDGMIT

-247 GAKSASC
+247 GNKSASC

-262 IIYQNEEKLGYC
+262 VIYQSEEKLGYC

-380 YVIGEMVNGKLTFGE
+380 YVIGELVNGELTFGE

-409 LANGDL
+409 LANGEL
-415 GYVGYDGY
+415 GYVGYDNY
-423 DRETGITKTKITFY
+423 DIATGVKNSRVAFF

-442 ETWSKVSEVF
+442 ETWSKVSEIF
-452 GANEFL
+452 GTNEVL
-458 VDKLNEPNAIV
+458 VDQLNEPNAIV

-486 YIAESIDGGVT
+486 YIAESADGGVT
-497 FSNKRALLPAA
+497 FSNKRALLSAA

-529 RSEPFNIRAIVSK
+529 RSEPYNIRAIVSK

-548 SNEIELTSGGVDWD
+548 SNEIELTSGGVDGD

-589 NTALKEI
+589 NTALKEV

-606 GEKVV
+606 GDKAVV
-611 ASYDITSAAF
+611 TYDVTSAAF
-621 VLRTD
+621 ALRAD
-626 AQATTLTV
+626 AKATTLTV
-634 GEEGGENVITYSSTA
+634 GEEGGENVITYTSTA
-649 GVWDARAQFSVKML
+649 SEVWDARAQLSGKML

-676 LSLDFKY
+676 LTLDFKY
-683 EGDVSTL
+683 EGDVSAL
-690 QLWCITSEGMKGVT
+690 QLWYYTPGIAAKTLKELIDDK
-704 VADLVNNG
+704 VATL
-712 TATIAYNGYGIG
+712 AHNGYSIG
-724 WESVSKG
+724 WERVSKG
-731 VWYTLYVDLGKFA
+731 VWYTLYVDLDKFA
-744 ANYGEIV
+744 TTYGEIV
-751 YSNTNNSNN
+751 YSASGNN

-772 VKGIK
+772 VKGIE
-777 FISATDMPALI
+777 FISAAEIPALT
-788 EAREAFQKF
+788 EAIDAFQTF

-816 AGNEY
+816 AGSEW
-821 DSRAQFTTVM
+821 DSRAQFTTAM
-831 LNKCV
+831 FNKCV

-849 EFRYTGDVKNMQFWV
+849 EFRYTGDVKNIQFWV
-864 YKPWPATLTPTLES
+864 YTPSGTLTPTLES

-917 VLDGKNNNIGVQ
+917 VKNGTNNIGVQ

-939 MAKFVPSPEM
+939 MAKFVPSPKM
-949 PIVPFKAVSPS
+949 PLIPFIKVESG

-971 VGITTYTNAKADGH
+971 VTINYVGAGSDWG
-985 WNSRIQLTSAAY
+985 SRIQLTTTFYA
-997 IEYVRN
+997 EYTKN
-1003 YAAGNKVMSID
+1003 YKAGNKIMAFD
-1014 LKYEGTVS
+1014 FKYEETVRDM
-1022 EIQFWKMGG
+1022 QFWKINEAGTYG
-1031 DGGYS
+1031 A
-1036 GGTPTFSGLI
+1036 TPTLSGLV
-1046 SDGTIT
+1046 GNEVT
-1052 LYKADGTTC
+1052 LYKADGTACAYT
-1061 SFSDM
+1061 DM
-1066 VAGEWYTAKFDMAKF
+1066 IAGEWYTAKFDIAAF
-1081 GALNAGS
+1081 GALGKKNIEN
-1088 GNYGFHMG
+1088 GNCGFQIG
-1096 CSNATTMQFKNFKF
+1096 CANTAIQFKNFKF

>member
-1 MKKKFCLIIALC
+1 MKKKFWLIIALC
-13 MAMSVCLGFGLT
+13 MAMSVCLGLGFT
-25 LTKAN
+25 QTKAN

-47 SVRVGE
+47 SVRVAQ

-75 SGKTFKFGTQLKITV
+75 SGKTFKFGTQLKITAA
-90 DGVTKGMNIEAE
+90 DGATKGMNIEAE
-102 KFVDTTEGR
+102 KFVDTTDGR

-153 QTRSAAQVASRALA
+153 QTRSAAQVASLALA

-178 VKNAEEFSF
+178 VKNAEDFSF

-223 ATVDKDGTIT
+223 ATVDKDGIIT
-233 AKKTGEQVLITATL
+233 AKKTGEQVLITAML
-247 GAKSASC
+247 GAKSATC

-262 IIYQNEEKLGYC
+262 VIYQSEEKLGYC

-308 SEDNGVTWGEPFTII
+308 SEDNGVTWSEPFTII

-340 VIVSTVSVSKHIY
+340 VIVSTFSVSKHIY

-359 EWIDYTNAITDE
+359 EWIDYTNAITDA
-371 QEAEALGCK
+371 QEAEALGFK
-380 YVIGEMVNGKLTFGE
+380 YVIGEMVNGELSFGE

-409 LANGDL
+409 LANGNL
-415 GYVGYDGY
+415 GYVGYDNY
-423 DRETGITKTKITFY
+423 DITTGVKNSRVALF

-452 GANEFL
+452 GANEVL
-458 VDKLNEPNAIV
+458 VDQLNEPNAIV

-476 VAVRSESGGI
+476 VAVRSESGI
-486 YIAESIDGGVT
+486 YIAESTDGGVT

-508 ISTPPH
+508 INTPPH

-589 NTALKEI
+589 NTALKEA

-606 GEKVV
+606 GDKAVV
-611 ASYDITSAAF
+611 TYDVTSAAF
-621 VLRTD
+621 ALRAD
-626 AQATTLTV
+626 AKATTLTV
-634 GEEGGENVITYSSTA
+634 GEEGGENVITYASTA
-649 GVWDARAQFSVKML
+649 SGVWDARAQLSGKML

-676 LSLDFKY
+676 LTLDFKY

-690 QLWCITSEGMKGVT
+690 QLWYYTPGIAAKTLKELIDDK
-704 VADLVNNG
+704 VATLARD
-712 TATIAYNGYGIG
+712 GYSIG
-724 WESVSKG
+724 WERVSKG
-731 VWYTLYVDLGKFA
+731 VWYTLYVDLDKFA
-744 ANYGEIV
+744 TKYGEIF
-751 YSNTNNSNN
+751 YSASGNN

-772 VKGIK
+772 VKGIE
-777 FISATDMPALI
+777 FISAAEIPALT
-788 EAREAFQKF
+788 EAIDAFQKF
-797 QNCTVTTDAAT
+797 QNCTVETDAET
-808 GVTTYTAG
+808 GITTYTG
-816 AGNEY
+816 LSDDWG
-821 DSRAQFTTVM
+821 SRAQFTM
-831 LNKCV
+831 AMFNKCV

-864 YKPWPATLTPTLES
+864 YTPSGTQAPTLNS
-878 LVNEGIAIIKKGENQ
+878 LIDAGTAVVVADG
-893 YRFDQ
+893 YRFSFGE
-898 LVKGEW
+898 LVKDKW
-904 YTVYVDIHRFGEI
+904 YKVYIDIHKFGAI
-917 VLDGKNNNIGVQ
+917 KISDPNIGVQ
-929 VASLSTIEYK
+929 VASQTSIQYKMPEFMKSSDIPVAKEPLIPFEKVSAGVALSTVYRDG
-939 MAKFVPSPEM
+939 AF
-949 PIVPFKAVSPS
+949 
-960 VTLTT
+960 
-965 ELNNGN
+965 
-971 VGITTYTNAKADGH
+971 ITSYTGTSSD
-985 WNSRIQLTSAAY
+985 WDSRIQLTDNAFAKY
-997 IEYVRN
+997 TEN
-1003 YAAGNKVMSID
+1003 YNAGNAFMTFDI
-1014 LKYEGTVS
+1014 KYVGAVADF
-1022 EIQFWKMGG
+1022 QFWKMNAS
-1031 DGGYS
+1031 GGY
-1036 GGTPTFSGLI
+1036 GETPTLSGLI
-1046 SDGTIT
+1046 SSGVVIV
-1052 LYKADGTTC
+1052 YKNGESCTYKEI
-1061 SFSDM
+1061 
-1066 VAGEWYTAKFDMAKF
+1066 VVGEWYTLQFDMSLF
-1081 GALNAGS
+1081 GALGTNES
-1088 GNYGFHMG
+1088 NHGFQFG
-1096 CSNATTMQFKNFKF
+1096 VQTSIEFKNFEFVTK
-1110 EDKN
+1110 

>member
-1 MKKKFCLIIALC
+1 MKKKFWLIIALC
-13 MAMSVCLGFGLT
+13 MAMSVCLGLGFMQ
-25 LTKAN
+25 TKAN
-30 AAETNTVSGL
+30 AAETNAVSGL

-47 SVRVGE
+47 SVRVVE

-60 TEVGAD
+60 TEVGND

-75 SGKTFKFGTQLKITV
+75 SGKTFKFGTLLKITV
-90 DGVTKGMNIEAE
+90 DGVTKGMNIDAE
-102 KFVDTTEGR
+102 KFVDTTDGR
-111 LYNTVVTDIPEEF
+111 LYNTVVTDIPEGF
-124 FNTFVTAASY
+124 FNTFITAESY

-153 QTRSAAQVASRALA
+153 QTRSAAQVASGALA

-178 VKNAEEFSF
+178 VKNVEDFSF

-214 VYRSGDETV
+214 VYKSGDETV
-223 ATVDKDGTIT
+223 ATVDKNGIIT

-247 GAKSASC
+247 GTKSASC

-262 IIYQNEEKLGYC
+262 VIYQSEEKLGYC
-274 GWPTVAKIY
+274 GWPSVAKIY
-283 DDKLISVWSLR
+283 DGKLISVWSLR
-294 QTHQD
+294 QMHRD

-308 SEDNGVTWGEPFTII
+308 SEDNGVTWSEPFTII

-331 AGVIFWNNK
+331 AGVIFWKNK
-340 VIVSTVSVSKHIY
+340 VIVSTVSVAKSIY

-359 EWIDYTNAITDE
+359 EWIDYTNAITDP
-371 QEAEALGCK
+371 QETEALGCN
-380 YVIGEMVNGKLTFGE
+380 YVIGEMVNGELTFGA
-395 IKKAPAF
+395 IKKAPSF
-402 TPHGMIK
+402 TPHGMIQ

-423 DRETGITKTKITFY
+423 DRENGITKSKIVFY

-442 ETWSKVSEVF
+442 ETWSKVSDVF

-458 VDKLNEPNAIV
+458 ADQLNEPNAIV
-469 LKNGKMI
+469 LKNGKML
-476 VAVRSESGGI
+476 VAVRSESNGI
-486 YIAESIDGGVT
+486 YLAESNDDGVT
-497 FSNKRALLPAA
+497 FSNKRVLLPAA
-508 ISTPPH
+508 ITTPPH

-529 RSEPFNIRAIVSK
+529 RNAPYNIRAIVSK

-589 NTALKEI
+589 NTALKEV

-606 GEKVV
+606 GDKAVV
-611 ASYDITSAAF
+611 TYDVTSAAF
-621 VLRTD
+621 ALRAD
-626 AQATTLTV
+626 AKATTLTV
-634 GEEGGENVITYSSTA
+634 GEEGGENVITYASTA
-649 GVWDARAQFSVKML
+649 SGVWDARAQLSGKML

-676 LSLDFKY
+676 LTLDFKY
-683 EGDVSTL
+683 EGDVNLLQFWYYTPSVDAKTL
-690 QLWCITSEGMKGVT
+690 KELIDGK
-704 VADLVNNG
+704 VATLACD
-712 TATIAYNGYGIG
+712 GYSIG
-724 WESVSKG
+724 WERVSKG
-731 VWYTLYVDLGKFA
+731 VWYTLYVDLDKFA
-744 ANYGEIV
+744 TTYGEIV
-751 YSNTNNSNN
+751 YTASGNN

-772 VKGIK
+772 VKGIE
-777 FISATDMPALI
+777 FISLSDIPALTESI
-788 EAREAFQKF
+788 DAFQKF

-816 AGNEY
+816 AGNEW
-821 DSRAQFTTVM
+821 DSRAQFTTAM
-831 LNKCV
+831 FNKCV

-849 EFRYTGDVKNMQFWV
+849 EFRYTGDVKKMQFWV
-864 YKPWPATLTPTLES
+864 YTPSGTQIPTLES
-878 LVNEGIAIIKKGENQ
+878 LVNAGTAIIKKGENQ

-917 VLDGKNNNIGVQ
+917 VLSGENNVNIGVQ
-929 VASLSTIEYK
+929 VASLTTIEYK
-939 MAKFVPSPEM
+939 MPKFVPSPKM
-949 PIVPFKAVSPS
+949 PLIPFEKVSGGI
-960 VTLTT
+960 TFTT
-965 ELNNGN
+965 ELNNGDVTIN
-971 VGITTYTNAKADGH
+971 YVGAGSD
-985 WNSRIQLTSAAY
+985 WDSRIQLTPVAY
-997 IEYVRN
+997 GEYSKN
-1003 YAAGNKVMSID
+1003 YTAGNKVMAFD
-1014 LKYEGTVS
+1014 LKYEGTKS
-1022 EIQFWKMGG
+1022 DIYFWRMTAT
-1031 DGGYS
+1031 GGY
-1036 GGTPTFSGLI
+1036 GTESWFSNMI

-1061 SFSDM
+1061 SFADV

-1081 GALNAGS
+1081 GALGTDVANK
-1088 GNYGFHMG
+1088 YGFHMG
-1096 CSNATTMQFKNFKF
+1096 CANTAIQFKNFKF

>member
-13 MAMSVCLGFGLT
+13 MAMSVCLGLGFT

-223 ATVDKDGTIT
+223 ATVDKYGIIT

-247 GAKSASC
+247 GTKSASC

-262 IIYQNEEKLGYC
+262 VIYQNEEKLGYC

-486 YIAESIDGGVT
+486 YIAESDDGGVT

-589 NTALKEI
+589 NTSLKEV

-690 QLWCITSEGMKGVT
+690 QLWCITSEGMEGVT

-731 VWYTLYVDLGKFA
+731 VWYTLYVDLDKFA
-744 ANYGEIV
+744 TAYGDIV
-751 YSNTNNSNN
+751 YSNSGNSNN

-808 GVTTYTAG
+808 GITTYTAG

-917 VLDGKNNNIGVQ
+917 IKSGTNNIGVQ

-939 MAKFVPSPEM
+939 MAKFVPSPQM
-949 PIVPFKAVSPS
+949 PLIPFVKVESG

-971 VGITTYTNAKADGH
+971 VTINYVGAGSDWG
-985 WNSRIQLTSAAY
+985 SRIQLTTTFYA
-997 IEYVRN
+997 EYAKN
-1003 YAAGNKVMSID
+1003 YKAGNKIMAFD
-1014 LKYEGTVS
+1014 FKYEETVRDM
-1022 EIQFWKMGG
+1022 QFWKINEAGNYG
-1031 DGGYS
+1031 A
-1036 GGTPTFSGLI
+1036 TPTLSGLV
-1046 SDGTIT
+1046 GNEVT
-1052 LYKADGTTC
+1052 LYKADGTAC
-1061 SFSDM
+1061 AYNDM
-1066 VAGEWYTAKFDMAKF
+1066 EAGEWYTAKFDIASF
-1081 GALNAGS
+1081 GALGEKTGEGAKC
-1088 GNYGFHMG
+1088 GFMMG
-1096 CSNATTMQFKNFKF
+1096 CANTAIQFKNFKF

>member
-1 MKKKFCLIIALC
+1 MKKKFWLIIALC
-13 MAMSVCLGFGLT
+13 MAMSVCLGLGFT
-25 LTKAN
+25 QTKAN

-47 SVRVGE
+47 SVRVAQ

-75 SGKTFKFGTQLKITV
+75 SGKTFKFGTQLKITAA

-197 KSDLNDYLTV
+197 KSDLDDYLTV

-223 ATVDKDGTIT
+223 ATVDKDGMIT

-247 GAKSASC
+247 GNKSASC

-262 IIYQNEEKLGYC
+262 VIYQSEEKLGYC

-380 YVIGEMVNGKLTFGE
+380 YVIGELVNGELTFGE

-476 VAVRSESGGI
+476 VAVRSEIGGI
-486 YIAESIDGGVT
+486 YIAESADGGVT

-589 NTALKEI
+589 NTALKEV

-606 GEKVV
+606 GDKAVV
-611 ASYDITSAAF
+611 TNDVTSAAF
-621 VLRTD
+621 ALRAD
-626 AQATTLTV
+626 AKATTLTV
-634 GEEGGENVITYSSTA
+634 GEEGGENVITYASTA
-649 GVWDARAQFSVKML
+649 SGVWDARAQLSGKML
-663 DLVTANRQLGGKA
+663 DLVTANRQLDGKA
-676 LSLDFKY
+676 LTLDFKY

-690 QLWCITSEGMKGVT
+690 QLWYYTPGIAAKTLKELIDDK
-704 VADLVNNG
+704 VATL
-712 TATIAYNGYGIG
+712 AYNGYSIG
-724 WESVSKG
+724 WERVSKG

-751 YSNTNNSNN
+751 YSNTNNGNN
-760 CGLQAATISTLK
+760 CGLQAATKSTLK
-772 VKGIK
+772 VKGVE
-777 FISATDMPALI
+777 FISLSDIPALTEVI
-788 EAREAFQKF
+788 DAFQKF

-816 AGNEY
+816 AGSEW
-821 DSRAQFTTVM
+821 DSRAQFTM
-831 LNKCV
+831 AMFNKCV

-864 YKPWPATLTPTLES
+864 YTPSGTLTPTLES
-878 LVNEGIAIIKKGENQ
+878 LVNDCTAIIKKGENQ

-917 VLDGKNNNIGVQ
+917 VKNGTNNIGVQ

-949 PIVPFKAVSPS
+949 PMFPFKAVSSS

-971 VGITTYTNAKADGH
+971 VTINYVGAGSD
-985 WNSRIQLTSAAY
+985 WDSRIQLTTTFYA
-997 IEYVRN
+997 EYTKN
-1003 YAAGNKVMSID
+1003 YKAGNKIMAFD
-1014 LKYEGTVS
+1014 FKYEETVRDM
-1022 EIQFWKMGG
+1022 QFWKINEAGSYG
-1031 DGGYS
+1031 A
-1036 GGTPTFSGLI
+1036 TPTLSGLV
-1046 SDGTIT
+1046 GNEVT
-1052 LYKADGTTC
+1052 LYKADGTAC
-1061 SFSDM
+1061 AYADM
-1066 VAGEWYTAKFDMAKF
+1066 IAGEWYTAKFDIAAF
-1081 GALNAGS
+1081 GALGKKNIEN
-1088 GNYGFHMG
+1088 GNCGFQIG
-1096 CSNATTMQFKNFKF
+1096 CANTAIQFKNFKF

>member
-1 MKKKFCLIIALC
+1 MKKKFWLIIALC
-13 MAMSVCLGFGLT
+13 MAMSVCLGLGFT
-25 LTKAN
+25 QTKAN

-47 SVRVGE
+47 SVRVAQ

-75 SGKTFKFGTQLKITV
+75 SGKTFKFGTQLKITAA
-90 DGVTKGMNIEAE
+90 DGATKGMNIEAE

-214 VYRSGDETV
+214 VYKSGDETV
-223 ATVDKDGTIT
+223 ATVDKDGMIT
-233 AKKTGEQVLITATL
+233 AKKTGGQVLITATL
-247 GAKSASC
+247 GNKSATC

-308 SEDNGVTWGEPFTII
+308 SEDNGVTWSEPFTII

-359 EWIDYTNAITDE
+359 EWINYTNAITDE

-380 YVIGEMVNGKLTFGE
+380 YVIGELVNGELTFGE

-423 DRETGITKTKITFY
+423 DKETGITKTKITFY

-497 FSNKRALLPAA
+497 FSNKRALLSAA

-589 NTALKEI
+589 NTALKEV

-606 GEKVV
+606 GDKAVV
-611 ASYDITSAAF
+611 TNDVTSAAF
-621 VLRTD
+621 ALRAD
-626 AQATTLTV
+626 AKATTLTI
-634 GEEGGENVITYSSTA
+634 GEEGGENVITYVSTA
-649 GVWDARAQFSVKML
+649 SGVWDARAQLSGKML

-676 LSLDFKY
+676 LTLDFKY

-690 QLWCITSEGMKGVT
+690 QLWYYTPGIAAKTLKELIDDK
-704 VADLVNNG
+704 VATL
-712 TATIAYNGYGIG
+712 AYDGYSIG
-724 WESVSKG
+724 WERVSKG
-731 VWYTLYVDLGKFA
+731 VWYTLYVDLDKFA
-744 ANYGEIV
+744 TTYGDIV
-751 YSNTNNSNN
+751 YSASGNN

-772 VKGIK
+772 VKGIE
-777 FISATDMPALI
+777 FISAAEIPALT
-788 EAREAFQKF
+788 EAIDAFQTF
-797 QNCTVTTDAAT
+797 QNCTVETDAET
-808 GVTTYTAG
+808 GITTYTG
-816 AGNEY
+816 LSDDWG
-821 DSRAQFTTVM
+821 SRAQFTM
-831 LNKCV
+831 AMFNKCV

-864 YKPWPATLTPTLES
+864 YTPSGTQAPTLNS
-878 LVNEGIAIIKKGENQ
+878 LIDAGTAVVVADG
-893 YRFDQ
+893 YRFSFGE
-898 LVKGEW
+898 LVKDKW
-904 YTVYVDIHRFGEI
+904 YKVYIDIHKFGAI
-917 VLDGKNNNIGVQ
+917 KISDPNIGVQ
-929 VASLSTIEYK
+929 VASQTSIQYKMPEFVKNSDIPVAKEPLIPFEKVSAGVALSTVYRDG
-939 MAKFVPSPEM
+939 AF
-949 PIVPFKAVSPS
+949 
-960 VTLTT
+960 
-965 ELNNGN
+965 
-971 VGITTYTNAKADGH
+971 ITSYTGTSSD
-985 WNSRIQLTSAAY
+985 WDSRIQLTDNAFAKY
-997 IEYVRN
+997 TEN
-1003 YAAGNKVMSID
+1003 YNAGNAFMTFDI
-1014 LKYEGTVS
+1014 KYVGAVADF
-1022 EIQFWKMGG
+1022 QFWKMNAS
-1031 DGGYS
+1031 GGY
-1036 GGTPTFSGLI
+1036 GETPTLFGLI
-1046 SDGTIT
+1046 SSGVVIV
-1052 LYKADGTTC
+1052 YKNGESCTYKEI
-1061 SFSDM
+1061 
-1066 VAGEWYTAKFDMAKF
+1066 VVGEWYTLQFDMSLF
-1081 GALNAGS
+1081 GALGTNES
-1088 GNYGFHMG
+1088 NHGFQFG
-1096 CSNATTMQFKNFKF
+1096 AQTSIEFKNFEFVTK
-1110 EDKN
+1110 

>member
-75 SGKTFKFGTQLKITV
+75 IGKTFKFGTQLKITV

-178 VKNAEEFSF
+178 IKNAEDFSF

-214 VYRSGDETV
+214 VYKSGDETV
-223 ATVDKDGTIT
+223 ATVDKDGIIT

-247 GAKSASC
+247 GTKSATC

-274 GWPTVAKIY
+274 GWPSVARIY

-380 YVIGEMVNGKLTFGE
+380 YVIGEMVNGKLTFGA

-486 YIAESIDGGVT
+486 YIAESADNGVT

-562 FGYPATIERGNGEL
+562 FGYPSTIERGNGEL
-576 LTVYYQKLSADKK
+576 LTVYYQKLSADKN
-589 NTALKEI
+589 NTALKEV

-606 GEKVV
+606 GDKAVV
-611 ASYDITSAAF
+611 TYDVTSAAF

-626 AQATTLTV
+626 AKATTLTV
-634 GEEGGENVITYSSTA
+634 GEEGGENVITYASTA
-649 GVWDARAQFSVKML
+649 SGVWDARAQLSGKML
-663 DLVTANRQLGGKA
+663 DLITANRQLGGKA
-676 LSLDFKY
+676 LTLDFKY

-690 QLWCITSEGMKGVT
+690 QLWYYTPGIAAKTLKELIDDK
-704 VADLVNNG
+704 VATL
-712 TATIAYNGYGIG
+712 AHNGYSIG
-724 WESVSKG
+724 WERVSKG
-731 VWYTLYVDLGKFA
+731 VWYTLYVDLDKFA
-744 ANYGEIV
+744 TTYGEIV
-751 YSNTNNSNN
+751 YSASGNN

-772 VKGIK
+772 VKGIE
-777 FISATDMPALI
+777 FISAAEIPALAESI
-788 EAREAFQKF
+788 DAFQKF

-816 AGNEY
+816 AGNEW
-821 DSRAQFTTVM
+821 DSRAQFTTAM
-831 LNKCV
+831 FNKCV

-864 YKPWPATLTPTLES
+864 YTPSGTLTPTLES
-878 LVNEGIAIIKKGENQ
+878 LVNDCTAIIKKGENQ

-917 VLDGKNNNIGVQ
+917 VKNGTNNIGVQ

-949 PIVPFKAVSPS
+949 PMFPFNAVSPS

-965 ELNNGN
+965 ELNNGDA
-971 VGITTYTNAKADGH
+971 ITTYTNTKDKDH
-985 WNSRIQLTSAAY
+985 WESRIQLTPAAY
-997 IEYVRN
+997 GEYVRN
-1003 YAAGNKVMSID
+1003 YAAGNKVMAFD
-1014 LKYEGTVS
+1014 FKYEGTVS
-1022 EIQFWKMGG
+1022 EIQFWKIGS

-1061 SFSDM
+1061 SFADM
-1066 VAGEWYTAKFDMAKF
+1066 IAGEWYTAKFDMAKF
-1081 GALNAGS
+1081 GALGTD
-1088 GNYGFHMG
+1088 GTYKYGFHMG

>member
-223 ATVDKDGTIT
+223 ATVDKYGIIT

-247 GAKSASC
+247 GTKSATC

-409 LANGDL
+409 LANGEL
-415 GYVGYDGY
+415 GYVGYDNY
-423 DRETGITKTKITFY
+423 DISTGVKNSRVAFY

-576 LTVYYQKLSADKK
+576 LTVYYQKLSADKN
-589 NTALKEI
+589 NTALKEV

-606 GEKVV
+606 GDKAVV
-611 ASYDITSAAF
+611 TYDVTSAAF
-621 VLRTD
+621 ALRTD

-634 GEEGGENVITYSSTA
+634 GEESGENVITYASTA
-649 GVWDARAQFSVKML
+649 SGVWDARAQLSGKML

-676 LSLDFKY
+676 LTLDFKY

-690 QLWCITSEGMKGVT
+690 QFWYYTPGVAAKT
-704 VADLVNNG
+704 LKELIDNKVATL
-712 TATIAYNGYGIG
+712 AYDGYSIG
-724 WESVSKG
+724 WERVSKG
-731 VWYTLYVDLGKFA
+731 VWYTLYVDLDKFA
-744 ANYGEIV
+744 TAYGEIV
-751 YSNTNNSNN
+751 YSASGNN

-772 VKGIK
+772 VKGIE
-777 FISATDMPALI
+777 FISAADIPALT
-788 EAREAFQKF
+788 EAIDAFQKF
-797 QNCTVTTDAAT
+797 QTCSCTVETDAET
-808 GVTTYTAG
+808 GITTYTG
-816 AGNEY
+816 LSDNWS
-821 DSRAQFTTVM
+821 SRAQFTTAM
-831 LNKCV
+831 FNKCV

-849 EFRYTGDVKNMQFWV
+849 EFRYTGDVKDVQFWV
-864 YKPWPATLTPTLES
+864 YTPSGTQTPTLGS
-878 LVNEGIAIIKKGENQ
+878 LIDAGTAIVVADGYKFSFGE
-893 YRFDQ
+893 
-898 LVKGEW
+898 LVKDKW
-904 YTVYVDIHRFGEI
+904 YKVYIDIHKFGAI
-917 VLDGKNNNIGVQ
+917 KISDPNIGVQ
-929 VASLSTIEYK
+929 VASQTIIQYK
-939 MAKFVPSPEM
+939 MPKFVKNSDIPDAK
-949 PIVPFKAVSPS
+949 VLFPFKAVSPS

-965 ELNNGN
+965 ELNNGDA
-971 VGITTYTNAKADGH
+971 ITTYTNKTDKNQ
-985 WNSRIQLTSAAY
+985 WESRMQLTPVAY
-997 IEYVRN
+997 GEYVRK
-1003 YAAGNKVMSID
+1003 YAAGNKVMAFD
-1014 LKYEGTVS
+1014 FKYEGTVS
-1022 EIQFWKMGG
+1022 DIYFWRMTAT
-1031 DGGYS
+1031 GGY
-1036 GGTPTFSGLI
+1036 GDQYWFSGLI

-1061 SFSDM
+1061 SFADV

-1081 GALNAGS
+1081 GALNAGQ

>member
-1 MKKKFCLIIALC
+1 MKKKFWLIIALC
-13 MAMSVCLGFGLT
+13 MAMSVCLGLGFT
-25 LTKAN
+25 QTKAN

-47 SVRVGE
+47 SVRVAQ

-75 SGKTFKFGTQLKITV
+75 SGKTFKFGTQLKITAA

-153 QTRSAAQVASRALA
+153 QTRSAAQVASLALA

-178 VKNAEEFSF
+178 VKNAEDFSF

-214 VYRSGDETV
+214 VYKSGDETV
-223 ATVDKDGTIT
+223 ATVDKDGMIT
-233 AKKTGEQVLITATL
+233 AKKTGGQVLITATL
-247 GAKSASC
+247 GNKSATC

-308 SEDNGVTWGEPFTII
+308 SEDNGVTWSEPFTII

-359 EWIDYTNAITDE
+359 EWINYTNAITDE

-380 YVIGEMVNGKLTFGE
+380 YVIGELVNGELTFGE

-409 LANGDL
+409 LANGAL

-497 FSNKRALLPAA
+497 FSNKRALLSAA

-548 SNEIELTSGGVDWD
+548 SNEIELTSGGVDRD

-589 NTALKEI
+589 NTALKEVM
-596 IWTIPENLTY
+596 WTIPENLTY
-606 GEKVV
+606 GDKAVV
-611 ASYDITSAAF
+611 TNDVTSAAF
-621 VLRTD
+621 ALRAD
-626 AQATTLTV
+626 AKATTLTV
-634 GEEGGENVITYSSTA
+634 GEDGGENVITYASTA
-649 GVWDARAQFSVKML
+649 SGVWDARAQLSGKML

-676 LSLDFKY
+676 LTLDFKY

-690 QLWCITSEGMKGVT
+690 QLWYYTPG
-704 VADLVNNG
+704 
-712 TATIAYNGYGIG
+712 IAAKTLKELIDDKVCHACVQRGYSIG
-724 WESVSKG
+724 WERVSKG
-731 VWYTLYVDLGKFA
+731 VWYTLYVDLDKFA
-744 ANYGEIV
+744 AKYGEIV
-751 YSNTNNSNN
+751 YSASGND

-772 VKGIK
+772 VKGIE
-777 FISATDMPALI
+777 FISAAEIPALT
-788 EAREAFQKF
+788 EAIDAFQKF
-797 QNCTVTTDAAT
+797 QNCTVETDAET
-808 GVTTYTAG
+808 GITTYTG
-816 AGNEY
+816 LSDDWG
-821 DSRAQFTTVM
+821 SRAQFTM
-831 LNKCV
+831 AMFNKCV
-836 EYYAL
+836 EYYEL

-864 YKPWPATLTPTLES
+864 YTPSGTQAPTLNS
-878 LVNEGIAIIKKGENQ
+878 LIDAGTAVVVADG
-893 YRFDQ
+893 YRFSFGE
-898 LVKGEW
+898 LVKDKW
-904 YTVYVDIHRFGEI
+904 YKVYIDIHKFGAI
-917 VLDGKNNNIGVQ
+917 KISDPNIGVQ
-929 VASLSTIEYK
+929 VASQTSIQYKMPEFVKNSDIPVAKEPLIPFEKVSAGVALSTVYRDG
-939 MAKFVPSPEM
+939 AF
-949 PIVPFKAVSPS
+949 
-960 VTLTT
+960 
-965 ELNNGN
+965 
-971 VGITTYTNAKADGH
+971 ITSYTGTSSD
-985 WNSRIQLTSAAY
+985 WDSRIQLTDNAFAKY
-997 IEYVRN
+997 TEN
-1003 YAAGNKVMSID
+1003 YNAGNAFMTFDI
-1014 LKYEGTVS
+1014 KYVGAVADF
-1022 EIQFWKMGG
+1022 QFWKMNAS
-1031 DGGYS
+1031 GGY
-1036 GGTPTFSGLI
+1036 GETPTLSGLI
-1046 SDGTIT
+1046 SSGVVIV
-1052 LYKADGTTC
+1052 YKNGESCTYKEI
-1061 SFSDM
+1061 
-1066 VAGEWYTAKFDMAKF
+1066 VVGEWYTLQFDMSLF
-1081 GALNAGS
+1081 GALGTNES
-1088 GNYGFHMG
+1088 NHGFQFG
-1096 CSNATTMQFKNFKF
+1096 AQTSIEFKNFEFVTK
-1110 EDKN
+1110 